1 MHGILQI
8 GIITFF
14 CHSLYVVFLR
24 HSSMKARKSM
34 KKRFV
39 SLLVALS
46 ITLTFLPIGAVAAP
60 TNEIIQGNLKY
71 TVNNYTVN
79 DGGESVTVSGI
90 SESTSEK
97 PTHLTIESSISSNGK
112 NYTVTEI
119 GNWAFEE
126 WNTLTEVTL
135 PHTVEIIGFQAF
147 FNCSNLTNVTIPEG
161 VRKIG
166 QIAFN
171 GCSQLTSITIP
182 GTIEV
187 MTMAFSGNTALSHV
201 TLTNGISE
209 ISSSA
214 FEGCTGL
221 TEVEIPASVNEIRQ
235 DAFNGCTN
243 LSDVKYNGHKTDWD
257 KVTVKTGNDTLTSK
271 VQYLCDIN
279 FDLDGG
285 TVNGS
290 DTMATQTVY
299 SNEKL
304 GTAKCYQNDQTFK
317 IPIAPQKEGYTF
329 LGWYQQD
336 ATAPTDPAEYV
347 ASDNVTFTAKW
358 SQIYDVAFDAN
369 ANGDTVTRMPSTQKV
384 PETTTAS
391 LPTITP
397 QRTGYD
403 FDGWYTQAE
412 GGTKYTFTEAVSS
425 NITLYAHWNAHSHT
439 VTLEND
445 ENKETNSYDYGSS
458 VSVPTPTKKTG
469 YNFNHWEVTVPD
481 GETAPSLNG
490 PDENGNYSFSMPDY
504 DIILTAKWTQKD
516 VIDPDVDL
524 KFDAATGEVTSNNPQ
539 VNADDIINRKFYD
552 DKGNEVPGEKLND
565 RGLPMEPGD
574 YIVKVDVKETEKTA
588 PANQITGN
596 QIKWSYNV
604 PQEEEKVTYTLSLL
618 GGIAKVNGKDTT
630 INDNGDITIEKGA
643 TVEVTFDKSILSDAQ
658 TFDQWTIKPASVLN
672 AVDPKAE
679 TITFT
684 MPGENVIIEAMTK
697 DASIEEEPNILGT
710 TLIIG
715 TAAAGTAVLAYQTY
729 QLGTEFYLICTLP
742 TGTAI
747 PTNRGE
753 LAELVW
759 NNAGKPEPAAV
770 LNANAT
776 ETDKAITWAV
786 ENDLLKAAKNNGETY
801 EATDPVSRT
810 EVIKAWNQVQAF
822 KK

>member
-24 HSSMKARKSM
+24 HQSMKAGKSM

-46 ITLTFLPIGAVAAP
+46 ITLTFLPIGAVAATP
-60 TNEIIQGNLKY
+60 IRIGNLKY
-71 TVNNYTVN
+71 TVNA
-79 DGGESVTVSGI
+79 DGESVTVSG
-90 SESTSEK
+90 TSGN
-97 PTHLTIESSISSNGK
+97 PTQLNIESSISSNGR

-119 GNWAFEE
+119 ATWAFNKC
-126 WNTLTEVTL
+126 NTLTEVTL
-135 PHTVEIIGFQAF
+135 PNTVDEIGYQAF

-161 VRKIG
+161 VTKIG
-166 QIAFN
+166 QAAFY

-182 GTIEV
+182 STITD
-187 MTMAFSGNTALSHV
+187 MDTAFSGNTALSQV
-201 TLTNGISE
+201 TLTNGIPK
-209 ISSSA
+209 ISSHA
-214 FEGCTGL
+214 FERCTELREIKVPISVDEICPFAFNGCTGL
-221 TEVEIPASVNEIRQ
+221 TSVTLEKGINIINSN
-235 DAFNGCTN
+235 AFKDCTELN
-243 LSDVKYNGHKTDWD
+243 DVKYNGYKTDWE
-257 KVTVKTGNDTLTSK
+257 KVRVNNAGNDTLTSK

-285 TVNGS
+285 TINGS

-304 GTAKCYQNDQTFK
+304 GTAKCYPNDQPFVVPTD
-317 IPIAPQKEGYTF
+317 PVREGYTF
-329 LGWYQQD
+329 LGWY
-336 ATAPTDPAEYV
+336 
-347 ASDNVTFTAKW
+347 
-358 SQIYDVAFDAN
+358 
-369 ANGDTVTRMPSTQKV
+369 
-384 PETTTAS
+384 
-391 LPTITP
+391 
-397 QRTGYD
+397 
-403 FDGWYTQAE
+403 TQAE
-412 GGTKYTFTEAVSS
+412 GGIKYTFTEAVSS

-524 KFDAATGEVTSNNPQ
+524 KFDAVTGEVTSNNAK
-539 VNADDIINRKFYD
+539 VNADDIINKKFYD

-565 RGLPMEPGD
+565 RGLPTEPGD
-574 YIVKVDVKETEKTA
+574 YIVKVDVKETENTA
-588 PANQITGN
+588 PANQVTGN
-596 QIKWSYNV
+596 QIKWSYKV
-604 PQEEEKVTYTLSLL
+604 PQKEEKVTYTLSLL

-630 INDNGDITIEKGA
+630 INDNGNITIEKGA

-729 QLGTEFYLICTLP
+729 QLGTEFYLICALP

>member
-24 HSSMKARKSM
+24 HQSMKAGKSM

-46 ITLTFLPIGAVAAP
+46 ITLTFLPIGAVAATP
-60 TNEIIQGNLKY
+60 IKIGNLKY
-71 TVNNYTVN
+71 TVNA
-79 DGGESVTVSGI
+79 DGESVTVSG
-90 SESTSEK
+90 TSGN
-97 PTHLTIESSISSNGK
+97 PTQLNIESSISSNGR

-119 GNWAFEE
+119 ATWAFNKC
-126 WNTLTEVTL
+126 NTLTEVTL
-135 PHTVEIIGFQAF
+135 PNTVDEIGYQAF

-161 VRKIG
+161 VTKIG
-166 QIAFN
+166 QAAFY

-182 GTIEV
+182 STITD
-187 MTMAFSGNTALSHV
+187 MDTAFSGNTALSQV
-201 TLTNGISE
+201 TLTNGIPK
-209 ISSSA
+209 ISSHA
-214 FEGCTGL
+214 FERCTEL
-221 TEVEIPASVNEIRQ
+221 REIKVPISVDEICPF
-235 DAFNGCTN
+235 AFNGCTN
-243 LSDVKYNGHKTDWD
+243 LKSVLLEKNINIINSNAFKDCTELNDVKYNGYKADWD
-257 KVTVKTGNDTLTSK
+257 KVTVNKTGNDTLTRK

-279 FDLDGG
+279 FDLNGG
-285 TVNGS
+285 TINGS
-290 DTMATQTVY
+290 DTMETQTVY

-304 GTAKCYQNDQTFK
+304 GTAKCYPNGQPFVVPTD
-317 IPIAPQKEGYTF
+317 PVREGYTF
-329 LGWYQQD
+329 L
-336 ATAPTDPAEYV
+336 
-347 ASDNVTFTAKW
+347 
-358 SQIYDVAFDAN
+358 
-369 ANGDTVTRMPSTQKV
+369 
-384 PETTTAS
+384 
-391 LPTITP
+391 
-397 QRTGYD
+397 
-403 FDGWYTQAE
+403 GWYTQAE

-504 DIILTAKWTQKD
+504 DITLTAKWTQKD

-524 KFDAATGEVTSNNPQ
+524 KFDAATGEVTSNNTQ

-565 RGLPMEPGD
+565 RGLPTEPGD
-574 YIVKVDVKETEKTA
+574 YIVKVDVKETENTA

-643 TVEVTFDKSILSDAQ
+643 TVEVAFDKSILSDAQ

-729 QLGTEFYLICTLP
+729 QLGTEFYLICALP

-776 ETDKAITWAV
+776 ETDKAIAWAV

>member
-1 MHGILQI
+1 
-8 GIITFF
+8 
-14 CHSLYVVFLR
+14 
-24 HSSMKARKSM
+24 M

-46 ITLTFLPIGAVAAP
+46 ITLTFLPMGAVAAAP
-60 TNEIIQGNLKY
+60 IKFTDGNLI
-71 TVNNYTVN
+71 YTVN
-79 DGGESVTVSGI
+79 DDGESVTVSG
-90 SESTSEK
+90 TSGK
-97 PTHLTIESSISSNGK
+97 PRHLTIESSISDKDK
-112 NYTVTEI
+112 NYTVTKI
-119 GNWAFEE
+119 AMWAFNNAR
-126 WNTLTEVTL
+126 NTLTEVTL
-135 PHTVEIIGFQAF
+135 PNTVDEIGYQAF
-147 FNCSNLTNVTIPEG
+147 FNCSNLTKVIIPEG

-166 QIAFN
+166 QAAFY

-182 GTIEV
+182 STITN
-187 MTMAFSGNTALSHV
+187 MDTAFSGNTALSHV
-201 TLTNGISE
+201 TLTNGISK
-209 ISSSA
+209 ISSNA
-214 FEGCTGL
+214 FERCTGL
-221 TEVEIPASVNEIRQ
+221 TEVEIPASVDQICPF
-235 DAFNGCTN
+235 AFNGCTNLKRVLLEKNIKTINVNAFKDCTN
-243 LSDVKYNGHKTDWD
+243 LSDVKYNGYKTDWD
-257 KVTVKTGNDTLTSK
+257 KVTVNTTGNDTLTNK
-271 VQYLCDIN
+271 VQYLCDIT
-279 FDLDGG
+279 FDLNGG
-285 TVNGS
+285 TINGS
-290 DTMATQTVY
+290 GTMDKQTVY

-304 GTAKCYQNDQTFK
+304 GTASV
-317 IPIAPQKEGYTF
+317 
-329 LGWYQQD
+329 
-336 ATAPTDPAEYV
+336 PTTP
-347 ASDNVTFTAKW
+347 
-358 SQIYDVAFDAN
+358 
-369 ANGDTVTRMPSTQKV
+369 
-384 PETTTAS
+384 
-391 LPTITP
+391 P

-425 NITLYAHWNAHSHT
+425 NIILYAHWNAHSHT
-439 VTLEND
+439 VTLRND

-504 DIILTAKWTQKD
+504 DITLTAKWTQKD

-524 KFDAATGEVTSNNPQ
+524 KFDAVTGEVTSNNTQ

-565 RGLPMEPGD
+565 RGLPTEPGD
-574 YIVKVDVKETEKTA
+574 YIVKVDVKETENTA

-604 PQEEEKVTYTLSLL
+604 PQKEEKVTYTLSLL
-618 GGIAKVNGKDTT
+618 GGIAKVNGKDAT

-658 TFDQWTIKPASVLN
+658 TFDQWTIKPASVLS
-672 AVDPKAE
+672 AVEPKAE

-729 QLGTEFYLICTLP
+729 QLGTEFYLICALP

-753 LAELVW
+753 LAALVW

-776 ETDKAITWAV
+776 ETDKAIAWAV
-786 ENDLLKAAKNNGETY
+786 ENDLLKAAKSNGETY

>member
-1 MHGILQI
+1 
-8 GIITFF
+8 
-14 CHSLYVVFLR
+14 
-24 HSSMKARKSM
+24 M

-46 ITLTFLPIGAVAAP
+46 ITLTFLPIGAVAA
-60 TNEIIQGNLKY
+60 TKITKENLKY
-71 TVNNYTVN
+71 TVNA
-79 DGGESVTVSGI
+79 DGKSVTVSG
-90 SESTSEK
+90 TSRNPK
-97 PTHLTIESSISSNGK
+97 QLTIESSISDGNG
-112 NYTVTEI
+112 NSYTVTKI
-119 GNWAFEE
+119 GMGAF
-126 WNTLTEVTL
+126 NSTLEEVTL
-135 PHTVEIIGFQAF
+135 PPTLDEIEDSAF
-147 FNCSNLTNVTIPEG
+147 FKCSSLTEITIPEG
-161 VRKIG
+161 VTKIG
-166 QIAFN
+166 TNAFY

-182 GTIEV
+182 STIKN
-187 MTMAFSGNTALSHV
+187 MDTAFPSNPKLSQV
-201 TLTNGISE
+201 TLTNGIYR

-214 FEGCTGL
+214 FKDCTGL
-221 TEVEIPASVNEIRQ
+221 TEIKIPTSVYEICS
-235 DAFNGCTN
+235 DAFNGCTGLTSVTLEKGIN
-243 LSDVKYNGHKTDWD
+243 IINRNAFKDCTKLNDVKYNGHKTDWEN
-257 KVTVKTGNDTLTSK
+257 VRVNIAGNDTLTSK

-279 FDLDGG
+279 FDLNGG
-285 TVNGS
+285 TINGS
-290 DTMATQTVY
+290 NTVNKQTVY

-304 GTAKCYQNDQTFK
+304 GTAKCYPNGQPFVVPSD
-317 IPIAPQKEGYTF
+317 PVREGYTF
-329 LGWYQQD
+329 L
-336 ATAPTDPAEYV
+336 
-347 ASDNVTFTAKW
+347 
-358 SQIYDVAFDAN
+358 
-369 ANGDTVTRMPSTQKV
+369 
-384 PETTTAS
+384 
-391 LPTITP
+391 
-397 QRTGYD
+397 
-403 FDGWYTQAE
+403 GWYTQAE

-445 ENKETNSYDYGSS
+445 ENKKTNSYDYGSS

-504 DIILTAKWTQKD
+504 DITLTAKWTQKD

-524 KFDAATGEVTSNNPQ
+524 KFDAATGEVTSNNAKF
-539 VNADDIINRKFYD
+539 NADDIINRKFYD

-565 RGLPMEPGD
+565 RGLPTEPGD
-574 YIVKVDVKETEKTA
+574 YIVKVDVKETENTA

-596 QIKWSYNV
+596 QIKWSYKV
-604 PQEEEKVTYTLSLL
+604 PQKEEKVTYTLSLL

-729 QLGTEFYLICTLP
+729 QLGTEFYLICALP

-776 ETDKAITWAV
+776 ETDKAIAWAV

>member
-1 MHGILQI
+1 
-8 GIITFF
+8 
-14 CHSLYVVFLR
+14 
-24 HSSMKARKSM
+24 M
-34 KKRFV
+34 KKRLV
-39 SLLVALS
+39 SLLLAFS
-46 ITLTFLPIGAVAAP
+46 MMLTFLPVGAMAAD
-60 TNEIIQGNLKY
+60 TITQGNLKY
-71 TVNNYTVN
+71 TINP
-79 DGGESVTVSGI
+79 DGKSVTVSGV
-90 SESTSEK
+90 SGSPEK
-97 PTHLTIESSISSNGK
+97 LTIDSSIEYN
-112 NYTVTEI
+112 NTTYPVTEI
-119 GNWAFEE
+119 EMWAFY
-126 WNTLTEVTL
+126 NCKTLTEVTL
-135 PHTVEIIGFQAF
+135 PHTVDEIGYQAF
-147 FNCSNLTNVTIPEG
+147 FNCSNLTKVTIPE
-161 VRKIG
+161 VVTKIG
-166 QIAFN
+166 QAAFY

-182 GTIEV
+182 STIKNMDE
-187 MTMAFSGNTALSHV
+187 AFSGNTALSHV
-201 TLTNGISE
+201 TLTEGISK
-209 ISSSA
+209 ISSMA
-214 FEGCTGL
+214 FKGCTGLAEIKVPMSVDQICPNAFNGCTGL
-221 TEVEIPASVNEIRQ
+221 TSVTLEKGIRTININ
-235 DAFNGCTN
+235 AFKNCKN
-243 LSDVKYNGHKTDWD
+243 LSDVKYNGYKTDWE
-257 KVTVKTGNDTLTSK
+257 KVTVNTTGNDTLTSK

-279 FDLDGG
+279 FDLNGG

-290 DTMATQTVY
+290 NTVGQQTVY
-299 SNEKL
+299 SKDQL
-304 GTAKCYQNDQTFK
+304 ATAKCYQNGQPFA
-317 IPIAPQKEGYTF
+317 IPATPVREGYTF
-329 LGWYQQD
+329 L
-336 ATAPTDPAEYV
+336 
-347 ASDNVTFTAKW
+347 
-358 SQIYDVAFDAN
+358 
-369 ANGDTVTRMPSTQKV
+369 
-384 PETTTAS
+384 
-391 LPTITP
+391 
-397 QRTGYD
+397 
-403 FDGWYTQAE
+403 GWYTQAE

-481 GETAPSLNG
+481 GETSPSLNG

-504 DIILTAKWTQKD
+504 DITLTAKWTQKD

-524 KFDAATGEVTSNNPQ
+524 KFDAVTGEVTSNNTQ

-565 RGLPMEPGD
+565 RGLPTEPGD

-588 PANQITGN
+588 PANQVTGH

-604 PQEEEKVTYTLSLL
+604 PQKEEKVTYTLSVL
-618 GGIAKVNGKDTT
+618 GGIAKVNGKDAT

-672 AVDPKAE
+672 AVEPKAE

-729 QLGTEFYLICTLP
+729 QLGTEFYLICALP

-759 NNAGKPEPAAV
+759 NNVGKPEPAAV

-776 ETDKAITWAV
+776 ETDKAIAWAV

-801 EATDPVSRT
+801 EATDPVNRT

>member
-1 MHGILQI
+1 
-8 GIITFF
+8 
-14 CHSLYVVFLR
+14 
-24 HSSMKARKSM
+24 M

-46 ITLTFLPIGAVAAP
+46 ITLTFLPIGAVAA
-60 TNEIIQGNLKY
+60 TKITKGNLKY
-71 TVNNYTVN
+71 TVNA
-79 DGGESVTVSGI
+79 DGESVTVSG
-90 SESTSEK
+90 TSGK
-97 PTHLTIESSISSNGK
+97 PKQLTIESSISDGNGK
-112 NYTVTEI
+112 SYTVTKI
-119 GNWAFEE
+119 GMGAF
-126 WNTLTEVTL
+126 NSTLEEVTL
-135 PHTVEIIGFQAF
+135 PPTLDEIEDSAF
-147 FNCSNLTNVTIPEG
+147 FKCSSLTEITIPEG
-161 VRKIG
+161 VTKIG
-166 QIAFN
+166 TNAFY

-182 GTIEV
+182 STIKN
-187 MTMAFSGNTALSHV
+187 MDTAFPSNPKLSQV
-201 TLTNGISE
+201 TLTNGIYR

-214 FEGCTGL
+214 FKDCTGL
-221 TEVEIPASVNEIRQ
+221 TEIKIPTSVYEICS
-235 DAFNGCTN
+235 DAFNGCTGLTSVTLEKGINIINRNAFKDCTN
-243 LSDVKYNGHKTDWD
+243 LNDVKYNGHKTDWEN
-257 KVTVKTGNDTLTSK
+257 VRVNIAGNDTLTSK

-279 FDLDGG
+279 FDLNGG
-285 TVNGS
+285 TINGS
-290 DTMATQTVY
+290 NTVNKQTVY

-304 GTAKCYQNDQTFK
+304 GTAKCYPNGQPFVVPSD
-317 IPIAPQKEGYTF
+317 PVREGYTF
-329 LGWYQQD
+329 L
-336 ATAPTDPAEYV
+336 
-347 ASDNVTFTAKW
+347 
-358 SQIYDVAFDAN
+358 
-369 ANGDTVTRMPSTQKV
+369 
-384 PETTTAS
+384 
-391 LPTITP
+391 
-397 QRTGYD
+397 
-403 FDGWYTQAE
+403 GWYTQAE
-412 GGTKYTFTEAVSS
+412 GGTKYTFTEAVSN
-425 NITLYAHWNAHSHT
+425 NIILYAHWNAHSHT

-504 DIILTAKWTQKD
+504 DITLTAKWTQKD

-524 KFDAATGEVTSNNPQ
+524 KFDEVTGEVTSNNTQ
-539 VNADDIINRKFYD
+539 VNADDIINKKFYD
-552 DKGNEVPGEKLND
+552 EKGNEVPSEKLND
-565 RGLPMEPGD
+565 RGLPTEPGD
-574 YIVKVDVKETEKTA
+574 YIVKVDVKETENTA
-588 PANQITGN
+588 PANQVTGH

-604 PQEEEKVTYTLSLL
+604 PQKEEKVTYTLSLL

-684 MPGENVIIEAMTK
+684 MPDENVIIEAMTK

-729 QLGTEFYLICTLP
+729 QLGTEFYLICALP

-776 ETDKAITWAV
+776 ETDKAIAWAV
-786 ENDLLKAAKNNGETY
+786 ENDLLKATKNNGETY

>member
-1 MHGILQI
+1 
-8 GIITFF
+8 
-14 CHSLYVVFLR
+14 
-24 HSSMKARKSM
+24 M
-34 KKRFV
+34 KKRFI

-46 ITLTFLPIGAVAAP
+46 ITLTFLPMGAVAA
-60 TNEIIQGNLKY
+60 TKITKGNLKY
-71 TVNNYTVN
+71 IVNA
-79 DGGESVTVSGI
+79 DGKSVTVSG
-90 SESTSEK
+90 TSGK
-97 PTHLTIESSISSNGK
+97 PTQLTIESSISDNGT
-112 NYTVTEI
+112 NYTVTKI
-119 GNWAFEE
+119 ATWAF
-126 WNTLTEVTL
+126 NKCNSLTEVTI
-135 PHTVEIIGFQAF
+135 PNTVIEIDYQAF
-147 FNCSNLTNVTIPEG
+147 YYCPNLKKVTIHEG
-161 VRKIG
+161 VKTIG
-166 QIAFN
+166 QTAFI
-171 GCSQLTSITIP
+171 GCTQLTSITIP
-182 GTIEV
+182 STITD
-187 MTMAFSGNTALSHV
+187 MDQAFSGNTALSHV
-201 TLTNGISE
+201 TLTNGISN
-209 ISSSA
+209 ISNMA
-214 FEGCTGL
+214 FKGCTGL
-221 TEVEIPASVNEIRQ
+221 TEIKVPISVEQICPG
-235 DAFNGCTN
+235 AFNGCTNLKRVLLEKNIKTINVNAFKDCTN
-243 LSDVKYNGHKTDWD
+243 LSDVKYNGYKTDWD
-257 KVTVKTGNDTLTSK
+257 KVTVNETGNDTLTSK

-279 FDLDGG
+279 FDLNGG
-285 TVNGS
+285 TINGS
-290 DTMATQTVY
+290 GTMDKQTVY

-304 GTAKCYQNDQTFK
+304 GTANV
-317 IPIAPQKEGYTF
+317 
-329 LGWYQQD
+329 
-336 ATAPTDPAEYV
+336 PTTP
-347 ASDNVTFTAKW
+347 
-358 SQIYDVAFDAN
+358 
-369 ANGDTVTRMPSTQKV
+369 
-384 PETTTAS
+384 
-391 LPTITP
+391 P

-425 NITLYAHWNAHSHT
+425 NIILYAHWNAHSHT

-445 ENKETNSYDYGSS
+445 ENKKTNSYDYGSS

-504 DIILTAKWTQKD
+504 DITLTAKWTQKD

-524 KFDAATGEVTSNNPQ
+524 KFDAATGDVTSNNTQ

-565 RGLPMEPGD
+565 RGLPTEPGD
-574 YIVKVDVKETEKTA
+574 YIVKVDVKETENTA

-604 PQEEEKVTYTLSLL
+604 PQKEEKVTYTLSLL
-618 GGIAKVNGKDTT
+618 GGIAKVNGKDAT

-658 TFDQWTIKPASVLN
+658 TFDQWTIKPASVLS
-672 AVDPKAE
+672 AVEPKAE

-729 QLGTEFYLICTLP
+729 QLGTEFYLICALP

-747 PTNRGE
+747 PTTRGE

-776 ETDKAITWAV
+776 ETDKAIAWAV
-786 ENDLLKAAKNNGETY
+786 ENDLLKAAKSNGETY

>member
-1 MHGILQI
+1 
-8 GIITFF
+8 
-14 CHSLYVVFLR
+14 
-24 HSSMKARKSM
+24 M

-46 ITLTFLPIGAVAAP
+46 ITLTFLPIGAVAAAP
-60 TNEIIQGNLKY
+60 IKIGNLKY
-71 TVNNYTVN
+71 TVNA
-79 DGGESVTVSGI
+79 DGESVTVSG
-90 SESTSEK
+90 TSGNPK
-97 PTHLTIESSISSNGK
+97 QLTIESSISDNGT
-112 NYTVTEI
+112 NYTVTKI
-119 GNWAFEE
+119 AMWAFYNAR
-126 WNTLTEVTL
+126 NTLTEVTL
-135 PHTVEIIGFQAF
+135 PNTVDEIGYQAF
-147 FNCSNLTNVTIPEG
+147 FNCSKLTNVTIPEG
-161 VRKIG
+161 VIKIG
-166 QIAFN
+166 QAAFY

-182 GTIEV
+182 STITD
-187 MTMAFSGNTALSHV
+187 MDQAFSGNTALSHV
-201 TLTNGISE
+201 TLTNGISN
-209 ISSSA
+209 ISNMA
-214 FEGCTGL
+214 FKGCTGL
-221 TEVEIPASVNEIRQ
+221 TEIKVPESVGQIGPN
-235 DAFNGCTN
+235 AFNGCTNLKSVLLEKNIKTINSNAFKDCTN

-257 KVTVKTGNDTLTSK
+257 KVTVNTTGNGTLTSK

-285 TVNGS
+285 TINGS

-299 SNEKL
+299 SNEEL
-304 GTAKCYQNDQTFK
+304 GTAKCYPNDQPFVVPTD
-317 IPIAPQKEGYTF
+317 PVREGYTF
-329 LGWYQQD
+329 L
-336 ATAPTDPAEYV
+336 
-347 ASDNVTFTAKW
+347 
-358 SQIYDVAFDAN
+358 
-369 ANGDTVTRMPSTQKV
+369 
-384 PETTTAS
+384 
-391 LPTITP
+391 
-397 QRTGYD
+397 
-403 FDGWYTQAE
+403 GWYTQAE

-504 DIILTAKWTQKD
+504 DITLTAKWTQKD

-524 KFDAATGEVTSNNPQ
+524 KFDAATGEVTSNSTQ

-565 RGLPMEPGD
+565 RGLPTEPGD
-574 YIVKVDVKETEKTA
+574 YIVKVDVKETENTA
-588 PANQITGN
+588 PANQVTGN
-596 QIKWSYNV
+596 QIKWSYKV
-604 PQEEEKVTYTLSLL
+604 PQKEEKVTYTLSLL

-729 QLGTEFYLICTLP
+729 QLGTEFYLICALP

>member
-1 MHGILQI
+1 
-8 GIITFF
+8 
-14 CHSLYVVFLR
+14 
-24 HSSMKARKSM
+24 M

-46 ITLTFLPIGAVAAP
+46 ITLTFLPIGAVAATP
-60 TNEIIQGNLKY
+60 IRIGNLKY
-71 TVNNYTVN
+71 TVNA
-79 DGGESVTVSGI
+79 DGESVTVSG
-90 SESTSEK
+90 TSRIK
-97 PTHLTIESSISSNGK
+97 PTRLNIESSISDGNGK
-112 NYTVTEI
+112 SYTVTKI
-119 GNWAFEE
+119 GEWAF
-126 WNTLTEVTL
+126 NKCNSLTEVTI
-135 PHTVEIIGFQAF
+135 PNTVIEIDHQAF
-147 FNCSNLTNVTIPEG
+147 FYCSNLKKVTIHEG
-161 VRKIG
+161 VKTIG
-166 QIAFN
+166 PTAFI
-171 GCSQLTSITIP
+171 GCTQLTSITIP
-182 GTIEV
+182 GTV
-187 MTMAFSGNTALSHV
+187 TKMDSAFSGSTALSQV
-201 TLTNGISE
+201 TLTNGIPK
-209 ISSSA
+209 ISSNAFSGCTSLTQVKIPASVDEVCPSA
-214 FEGCTGL
+214 FDGCTGL
-221 TEVEIPASVNEIRQ
+221 TSVTLEKGIRIINIY
-235 DAFNGCTN
+235 AFNNCSKLT
-243 LSDVKYNGHKTDWD
+243 DVKYNGYKADWD
-257 KVTVKTGNDTLTSK
+257 KVTVNKTGNDTLTRK

-279 FDLDGG
+279 FDLNGG
-285 TVNGS
+285 TINGS
-290 DTMATQTVY
+290 DTMETQTVY

-304 GTAKCYQNDQTFK
+304 GNAKCYPNDQPFVVPTD
-317 IPIAPQKEGYTF
+317 PVREGYTF
-329 LGWYQQD
+329 L
-336 ATAPTDPAEYV
+336 
-347 ASDNVTFTAKW
+347 
-358 SQIYDVAFDAN
+358 
-369 ANGDTVTRMPSTQKV
+369 
-384 PETTTAS
+384 
-391 LPTITP
+391 
-397 QRTGYD
+397 
-403 FDGWYTQAE
+403 GWYTQAE

-445 ENKETNSYDYGSS
+445 ENKEMNSYDYGSS

-504 DIILTAKWTQKD
+504 DITLTAKWTQKD

-524 KFDAATGEVTSNNPQ
+524 KFDAVTGEVTSNNPQ

-729 QLGTEFYLICTLP
+729 QLGTEFYLICALP

-776 ETDKAITWAV
+776 ETDKAIAWAV

-801 EATDPVSRT
+801 KATDPVSRT

>member
-1 MHGILQI
+1 
-8 GIITFF
+8 
-14 CHSLYVVFLR
+14 
-24 HSSMKARKSM
+24 M
-34 KKRFV
+34 KKRFI

-46 ITLTFLPIGAVAAP
+46 ITLTFLPMGAVAA
-60 TNEIIQGNLKY
+60 TKITKGNLKY
-71 TVNNYTVN
+71 IVNA
-79 DGGESVTVSGI
+79 DGKSVTVSG
-90 SESTSEK
+90 TSEN
-97 PTHLTIESSISSNGK
+97 PTQLTIGSSISDGNGK
-112 NYTVTEI
+112 SYTVTKI
-119 GNWAFEE
+119 GMGAFNNVR
-126 WNTLTEVTL
+126 NTLTEVILPPTL
-135 PHTVEIIGFQAF
+135 DEIEDSAF
-147 FNCSNLTNVTIPEG
+147 FKCSSLTEITIPEG
-161 VRKIG
+161 VTKIG
-166 QIAFN
+166 TNAFY

-182 GTIEV
+182 STIKN
-187 MTMAFSGNTALSHV
+187 MDAAFPSNPKLSQV
-201 TLTNGISE
+201 TLTNGIYR

-214 FEGCTGL
+214 FKDCTGL
-221 TEVEIPASVNEIRQ
+221 TEIKVPTSVYEICS
-235 DAFNGCTN
+235 DAFNGCTGLTSVTLEKGIN
-243 LSDVKYNGHKTDWD
+243 IINRNAFKDCTELNDVKYNGYKTDWE
-257 KVTVKTGNDTLTSK
+257 KVRVNNAGNDTLTSK
-271 VQYLCDIN
+271 VRYLCDIN
-279 FDLDGG
+279 FDLNGG
-285 TVNGS
+285 TINGS
-290 DTMATQTVY
+290 GTMDKQTVY

-304 GTAKCYQNDQTFK
+304 GTASV
-317 IPIAPQKEGYTF
+317 
-329 LGWYQQD
+329 
-336 ATAPTDPAEYV
+336 PTTP
-347 ASDNVTFTAKW
+347 
-358 SQIYDVAFDAN
+358 
-369 ANGDTVTRMPSTQKV
+369 
-384 PETTTAS
+384 
-391 LPTITP
+391 P

-425 NITLYAHWNAHSHT
+425 NIILYAHWNAHSHT
-439 VTLEND
+439 VTLKND

-504 DIILTAKWTQKD
+504 DITLTAKWTQKD

-524 KFDAATGEVTSNNPQ
+524 KFDAVTGEVTSNNTQ

-565 RGLPMEPGD
+565 RGLPTEPGD
-574 YIVKVDVKETEKTA
+574 YIVKVDVKETENTA

-604 PQEEEKVTYTLSLL
+604 PQKEEKVTYTLSLL
-618 GGIAKVNGKDTT
+618 GGIAKVNGKDAT

-658 TFDQWTIKPASVLN
+658 TFDQWTIKPASVLS
-672 AVDPKAE
+672 AVEPKAE

-729 QLGTEFYLICTLP
+729 QLGTEFYLICALP

-776 ETDKAITWAV
+776 ETDKAIAWAV

-801 EATDPVSRT
+801 EATDPVNRT

>member
-1 MHGILQI
+1 
-8 GIITFF
+8 
-14 CHSLYVVFLR
+14 
-24 HSSMKARKSM
+24 M

-46 ITLTFLPIGAVAAP
+46 ITLTFLPMGAVAAAP
-60 TNEIIQGNLKY
+60 NKITKGDLIY
-71 TVNNYTVN
+71 TVNA
-79 DGGESVTVSGI
+79 DGESVTVSG
-90 SESTSEK
+90 TSRK
-97 PTHLTIESSISSNGK
+97 PTQLTIGSSISDRNGK
-112 NYTVTEI
+112 SYTVTKI
-119 GNWAFEE
+119 GMGAFNNVR
-126 WNTLTEVTL
+126 NTLTEVTL
-135 PHTVEIIGFQAF
+135 PPTLDEIEDSAF
-147 FNCSNLTNVTIPEG
+147 FKCSSLTEITIPEG
-161 VRKIG
+161 VTKIG
-166 QIAFN
+166 TNAFY

-182 GTIEV
+182 STIKN
-187 MTMAFSGNTALSHV
+187 MDAAFPSNPKLSQV
-201 TLTNGISE
+201 TLTNGIYR

-214 FEGCTGL
+214 FKDCTGL
-221 TEVEIPASVNEIRQ
+221 TEIKVPTSVYEICS
-235 DAFNGCTN
+235 DAFNGCTGLTSVTLEKGIN
-243 LSDVKYNGHKTDWD
+243 IINRNAFKDCTELNDVKYNGYKTDWE
-257 KVTVKTGNDTLTSK
+257 KVRVNNAGNDTLTSK
-271 VQYLCDIN
+271 VRYLCDIN
-279 FDLDGG
+279 FDLNGG
-285 TVNGS
+285 TINGS
-290 DTMATQTVY
+290 GTMDKQTVY

-304 GTAKCYQNDQTFK
+304 GTASV
-317 IPIAPQKEGYTF
+317 
-329 LGWYQQD
+329 
-336 ATAPTDPAEYV
+336 PTTP
-347 ASDNVTFTAKW
+347 
-358 SQIYDVAFDAN
+358 
-369 ANGDTVTRMPSTQKV
+369 
-384 PETTTAS
+384 
-391 LPTITP
+391 P

-425 NITLYAHWNAHSHT
+425 NIILYAHWNAHSHT

-445 ENKETNSYDYGSS
+445 ENKKTNSYDYGSS

-504 DIILTAKWTQKD
+504 DITLTAKWTQKD

-524 KFDAATGEVTSNNPQ
+524 KFDAVTGEVTSNNTQ

-565 RGLPMEPGD
+565 RGLPTEPGD

-588 PANQITGN
+588 PANQVTGN
-596 QIKWSYNV
+596 QIKWSYKV
-604 PQEEEKVTYTLSLL
+604 PQKEEKVTYTLSLL
-618 GGIAKVNGKDTT
+618 GGIAKVNGKDAT

-672 AVDPKAE
+672 AVEPKAE

-729 QLGTEFYLICTLP
+729 QLGTEFYLICALP

-753 LAELVW
+753 LAALVW

-776 ETDKAITWAV
+776 ETDKAIAWAV
-786 ENDLLKAAKNNGETY
+786 ENDLLKAAKSNGETY

>member
-24 HSSMKARKSM
+24 HQSMKAGKSM

-46 ITLTFLPIGAVAAP
+46 ITLTFLPIGAVAA
-60 TNEIIQGNLKY
+60 TKITKGNLKY
-71 TVNNYTVN
+71 TVNA
-79 DGGESVTVSGI
+79 DGESVTVSG
-90 SESTSEK
+90 TSGK
-97 PTHLTIESSISSNGK
+97 PKQLTIESSISDGNGK
-112 NYTVTEI
+112 SYTVTKI
-119 GNWAFEE
+119 GMGAF
-126 WNTLTEVTL
+126 NSTLEEVTL
-135 PHTVEIIGFQAF
+135 PPTLDEIEDSAF
-147 FNCSNLTNVTIPEG
+147 FKCSSLTEITIPEG
-161 VRKIG
+161 VTKIG
-166 QIAFN
+166 TNAFY

-182 GTIEV
+182 STIKN
-187 MTMAFSGNTALSHV
+187 MDTAFPSNPKLSQV
-201 TLTNGISE
+201 TLTNGIYR

-214 FEGCTGL
+214 FKDCTGL
-221 TEVEIPASVNEIRQ
+221 TEIKIPTSVYEICS
-235 DAFNGCTN
+235 DAFNGCTGLTSVTLEKGIN
-243 LSDVKYNGHKTDWD
+243 IINRNAFKDCTKLNDVKYNGHKTDWEN
-257 KVTVKTGNDTLTSK
+257 VRVNIAGNDTLTSK

-279 FDLDGG
+279 FDLNGG
-285 TVNGS
+285 TINGS
-290 DTMATQTVY
+290 STMATQTVY

-304 GTAKCYQNDQTFK
+304 GTAKCYPNGQPFVVPSD
-317 IPIAPQKEGYTF
+317 PVREGYTF
-329 LGWYQQD
+329 L
-336 ATAPTDPAEYV
+336 
-347 ASDNVTFTAKW
+347 
-358 SQIYDVAFDAN
+358 
-369 ANGDTVTRMPSTQKV
+369 
-384 PETTTAS
+384 
-391 LPTITP
+391 
-397 QRTGYD
+397 
-403 FDGWYTQAE
+403 GWYTQAE

-445 ENKETNSYDYGSS
+445 ENKKTNSYDYGSS

-469 YNFNHWEVTVPD
+469 FNFNHWEVTVPD

-504 DIILTAKWTQKD
+504 DITLTAKWTQKD

-524 KFDAATGEVTSNNPQ
+524 KFDAVTGEVTSNNTK

-565 RGLPMEPGD
+565 RGLPTEPGD

-588 PANQITGN
+588 PANQVTGN

-729 QLGTEFYLICTLP
+729 QLGTEFYLICALP

-776 ETDKAITWAV
+776 ETDKAIAWAV

>member
-1 MHGILQI
+1 
-8 GIITFF
+8 
-14 CHSLYVVFLR
+14 
-24 HSSMKARKSM
+24 M

-46 ITLTFLPIGAVAAP
+46 ITLTFLPIGAVAAAP
-60 TNEIIQGNLKY
+60 IKIGNLKY
-71 TVNNYTVN
+71 TVNA
-79 DGGESVTVSGI
+79 DGKSVTVSG
-90 SESTSEK
+90 TSRNPK
-97 PTHLTIESSISSNGK
+97 QLTIESSISDGNG
-112 NYTVTEI
+112 NSYTVTKI
-119 GNWAFEE
+119 GMGAF
-126 WNTLTEVTL
+126 NSTLEEVTL
-135 PHTVEIIGFQAF
+135 PPTLDEIEDSAF
-147 FNCSNLTNVTIPEG
+147 FKCSSLTEITIPEG
-161 VRKIG
+161 VTKIG
-166 QIAFN
+166 TNAFY

-182 GTIEV
+182 STIKN
-187 MTMAFSGNTALSHV
+187 MDTAFPSNPKLSQV
-201 TLTNGISE
+201 TLTNGIYR

-214 FEGCTGL
+214 FKDCTGL
-221 TEVEIPASVNEIRQ
+221 TEIKIPTSVYEICS
-235 DAFNGCTN
+235 DAFNGCTGLTSVTLEKGIN
-243 LSDVKYNGHKTDWD
+243 IINRNAFKDCTKLNDVKYNGHKTDWEN
-257 KVTVKTGNDTLTSK
+257 VRVNKTGNDTLTRK

-285 TVNGS
+285 TINGS

-299 SNEKL
+299 SNEEL
-304 GTAKCYQNDQTFK
+304 GTAKCYPNDQPFVV
-317 IPIAPQKEGYTF
+317 PSDPVREGYTF
-329 LGWYQQD
+329 L
-336 ATAPTDPAEYV
+336 
-347 ASDNVTFTAKW
+347 
-358 SQIYDVAFDAN
+358 
-369 ANGDTVTRMPSTQKV
+369 
-384 PETTTAS
+384 
-391 LPTITP
+391 
-397 QRTGYD
+397 
-403 FDGWYTQAE
+403 GWYTQAE

-445 ENKETNSYDYGSS
+445 ENKKTNSYDYGSS

-504 DIILTAKWTQKD
+504 DITLTAKWTQKD

-524 KFDAATGEVTSNNPQ
+524 KFDAATGEVTSNNAK

-552 DKGNEVPGEKLND
+552 DRGNEVPGEKLND
-565 RGLPMEPGD
+565 RGLPTEPGD

-588 PANQITGN
+588 PANQVTGH

-604 PQEEEKVTYTLSLL
+604 PQKEEKVTYTLSLL

-729 QLGTEFYLICTLP
+729 QLGTEFYLICALP

-776 ETDKAITWAV
+776 ETDKAIAWAV

>member
-1 MHGILQI
+1 
-8 GIITFF
+8 
-14 CHSLYVVFLR
+14 
-24 HSSMKARKSM
+24 M

-60 TNEIIQGNLKY
+60 PNEIIQGNLKY
-71 TVNNYTVN
+71 TVNDYTVN
-79 DGGESVTVSGI
+79 DNEESVTVFGT

-119 GNWAFEE
+119 GNWAFKE
-126 WNTLTEVTL
+126 WNTLTKVTL
-135 PHTVEIIGFQAF
+135 PNTVEIIGYQAF
-147 FNCSNLTNVTIPEG
+147 FNCSNLTKVIIPEG

-166 QIAFN
+166 QKAFN

-182 GTIEV
+182 GTIEN
-187 MTMAFSGNTALSHV
+187 MNTAFSGNTALSHV

-209 ISSSA
+209 ISYSA

-235 DAFNGCTN
+235 DAFNGCTH

-257 KVTVKTGNDTLTSK
+257 KVTVETGNDTLTNN

-279 FDLDGG
+279 FDLNGG
-285 TVNGS
+285 TINGS
-290 DTMATQTVY
+290 GTMDKQTVY

-304 GTAKCYQNDQTFK
+304 GTAKCYQNDQTFVV
-317 IPIAPQKEGYTF
+317 PSDPVREGYTF
-329 LGWYQQD
+329 LGWYAQD
-336 ATAPTDPAEYV
+336 ETTPANLEEYI
-347 ASDNVTFTAKW
+347 ARDNITFTA
-358 SQIYDVAFDAN
+358 N
-369 ANGDTVTRMPSTQKV
+369 
-384 PETTTAS
+384 
-391 LPTITP
+391 
-397 QRTGYD
+397 
-403 FDGWYTQAE
+403 
-412 GGTKYTFTEAVSS
+412 
-425 NITLYAHWNAHSHT
+425 
-439 VTLEND
+439 
-445 ENKETNSYDYGSS
+445 
-458 VSVPTPTKKTG
+458 
-469 YNFNHWEVTVPD
+469 
-481 GETAPSLNG
+481 
-490 PDENGNYSFSMPDY
+490 
-504 DIILTAKWTQKD
+504 WTQK
-516 VIDPDVDL
+516 
-524 KFDAATGEVTSNNPQ
+524 
-539 VNADDIINRKFYD
+539 
-552 DKGNEVPGEKLND
+552 
-565 RGLPMEPGD
+565 
-574 YIVKVDVKETEKTA
+574 
-588 PANQITGN
+588 
-596 QIKWSYNV
+596 
-604 PQEEEKVTYTLSLL
+604 EEKGTYTLSLL
-618 GGIAKVNGKDTT
+618 GGIAKVNGKDAT

-672 AVDPKAE
+672 AVEPKAE

-729 QLGTEFYLICTLP
+729 QLGTEFYLICALP

-776 ETDKAITWAV
+776 ETDKAIAWAV

-801 EATDPVSRT
+801 EATDPVNRT

>member
-1 MHGILQI
+1 
-8 GIITFF
+8 
-14 CHSLYVVFLR
+14 
-24 HSSMKARKSM
+24 M

-46 ITLTFLPIGAVAAP
+46 ITLTFLPMGAVAAAP
-60 TNEIIQGNLKY
+60 IKFTDGNLI
-71 TVNNYTVN
+71 YTVN
-79 DGGESVTVSGI
+79 DDGESVTVSGK
-90 SESTSEK
+90 SRT
-97 PTHLTIESSISSNGK
+97 PTHLNIESSISNKGK

-119 GNWAFEE
+119 GDQVFWGC
-126 WNTLTEVTL
+126 NTLTEVTL
-135 PHTVEIIGFQAF
+135 PNTVKIIGYQAF
-147 FNCSNLTNVTIPEG
+147 CKCSNLTKVIIPEG
-161 VRKIG
+161 VKKIG
-166 QIAFN
+166 QAAFY

-182 GTIEV
+182 SIITN
-187 MTMAFSGNTALSHV
+187 MDTAFSGNTALSHV
-201 TLTNGISE
+201 TLTNGISK
-209 ISSSA
+209 ISSNA
-214 FEGCTGL
+214 FERCTGL
-221 TEVEIPASVNEIRQ
+221 TEVEIPASVDQICPF
-235 DAFNGCTN
+235 AFNGCTSLKSVLLEKNIKTINVNAFKDCTN
-243 LSDVKYNGHKTDWD
+243 LSDVKYNGYKTDWD
-257 KVTVKTGNDTLTSK
+257 RVTVNTTGNDTLTSK
-271 VQYLCDIN
+271 VQYLCDIT
-279 FDLDGG
+279 FDLNGG
-285 TVNGS
+285 TINGS
-290 DTMATQTVY
+290 GTMDKQTVY

-304 GTAKCYQNDQTFK
+304 GTASV
-317 IPIAPQKEGYTF
+317 
-329 LGWYQQD
+329 
-336 ATAPTDPAEYV
+336 PTTP
-347 ASDNVTFTAKW
+347 
-358 SQIYDVAFDAN
+358 
-369 ANGDTVTRMPSTQKV
+369 
-384 PETTTAS
+384 
-391 LPTITP
+391 P
-397 QRTGYD
+397 QRTGYT
-403 FDGWYTQAE
+403 FLGWYTQAE

-445 ENKETNSYDYGSS
+445 ENKKTNSYDYGSS

-504 DIILTAKWTQKD
+504 DITLTAKWTQKD

-524 KFDAATGEVTSNNPQ
+524 KFDAVTGEVTSNNTQ

-565 RGLPMEPGD
+565 RGLPTEPGD
-574 YIVKVDVKETEKTA
+574 YIVKVDVKETENTA

-604 PQEEEKVTYTLSLL
+604 PQKEEKVTYTLSLL
-618 GGIAKVNGKDTT
+618 GGIAKVNGKDAT

-672 AVDPKAE
+672 AVEPKAE

-729 QLGTEFYLICTLP
+729 QLGTEFYLICALP

-776 ETDKAITWAV
+776 ETDKAIAWAV

>member
-24 HSSMKARKSM
+24 HQSMKAGKSM

-46 ITLTFLPIGAVAAP
+46 ITLTFLPIGAVAATP
-60 TNEIIQGNLKY
+60 IRIGNLKY
-71 TVNNYTVN
+71 TVNA
-79 DGGESVTVSGI
+79 DGESVTVSG
-90 SESTSEK
+90 TSGN
-97 PTHLTIESSISSNGK
+97 PTQLNIESSISSNGR

-119 GNWAFEE
+119 ATWAFNKC
-126 WNTLTEVTL
+126 NTLTEVTL
-135 PHTVEIIGFQAF
+135 PNTVDEIGYQAF

-161 VRKIG
+161 VTKIG
-166 QIAFN
+166 QAAFY

-182 GTIEV
+182 STITD
-187 MTMAFSGNTALSHV
+187 MDTAFSGNTALSQV
-201 TLTNGISE
+201 TLTNGIPK
-209 ISSSA
+209 ISSHA
-214 FEGCTGL
+214 FERCTELREIKVPISVDEICPFAFNGCTGL
-221 TEVEIPASVNEIRQ
+221 TSVTLEKGINIINSN
-235 DAFNGCTN
+235 AFKDCTELN
-243 LSDVKYNGHKTDWD
+243 DVKYNGYKTDWE
-257 KVTVKTGNDTLTSK
+257 KVRVNNAGNDTLTSK

-285 TVNGS
+285 TINGS

-304 GTAKCYQNDQTFK
+304 GTAKCYPNDQPFVVPTD
-317 IPIAPQKEGYTF
+317 PVREGYTF
-329 LGWYQQD
+329 LGWY
-336 ATAPTDPAEYV
+336 
-347 ASDNVTFTAKW
+347 
-358 SQIYDVAFDAN
+358 
-369 ANGDTVTRMPSTQKV
+369 
-384 PETTTAS
+384 
-391 LPTITP
+391 
-397 QRTGYD
+397 
-403 FDGWYTQAE
+403 TQAE
-412 GGTKYTFTEAVSS
+412 GGIKYTFTEAVSS

-524 KFDAATGEVTSNNPQ
+524 KFDAVTGEVTSNNAK
-539 VNADDIINRKFYD
+539 VNADDIINKKFYD

-565 RGLPMEPGD
+565 RGLPTEPGD
-574 YIVKVDVKETEKTA
+574 YIVKVDVKETENTA
-588 PANQITGN
+588 PANQVTGN

-604 PQEEEKVTYTLSLL
+604 PQKEEKVTYTLSLL
-618 GGIAKVNGKDTT
+618 GGIAKVNGKDTI

-729 QLGTEFYLICTLP
+729 QLGTEFYLICALP

-776 ETDKAITWAV
+776 ETDKAIAWAV

>member
-1 MHGILQI
+1 
-8 GIITFF
+8 
-14 CHSLYVVFLR
+14 
-24 HSSMKARKSM
+24 M

-46 ITLTFLPIGAVAAP
+46 ITLTFLPIGAVAAAP
-60 TNEIIQGNLKY
+60 IKFTNGNLKY
-71 TVNNYTVN
+71 TVNA
-79 DGGESVTVSGI
+79 DGESVTVSG
-90 SESTSEK
+90 TLRN
-97 PTHLTIESSISSNGK
+97 PTQLNIESSILYNGT
-112 NYTVTEI
+112 NYTVTKI
-119 GNWAFEE
+119 ATWAFYDAR
-126 WNTLTEVTL
+126 NTLTEVTL
-135 PHTVEIIGFQAF
+135 PNTVDEIEYQAF
-147 FNCSNLTNVTIPEG
+147 FNCSNLTKVIIPEG

-166 QIAFN
+166 QAAFY

-182 GTIEV
+182 STITN
-187 MTMAFSGNTALSHV
+187 MDTAFSGNTALSHV
-201 TLTNGISE
+201 TLTNGISK
-209 ISSSA
+209 ISSNA
-214 FEGCTGL
+214 FERCTGL
-221 TEVEIPASVNEIRQ
+221 TEVEIPASVDQICPF
-235 DAFNGCTN
+235 AFNGCTNLKRVLLEKNIKTINVNAFKDCTN
-243 LSDVKYNGHKTDWD
+243 LSDVKYNGYKTDWD
-257 KVTVKTGNDTLTSK
+257 KVTVNTTGNDTLTSK

-279 FDLDGG
+279 FDLNGG
-285 TVNGS
+285 TINGS
-290 DTMATQTVY
+290 GTMDKQTVY

-304 GTAKCYQNDQTFK
+304 GTANV
-317 IPIAPQKEGYTF
+317 
-329 LGWYQQD
+329 
-336 ATAPTDPAEYV
+336 PTTP
-347 ASDNVTFTAKW
+347 
-358 SQIYDVAFDAN
+358 
-369 ANGDTVTRMPSTQKV
+369 
-384 PETTTAS
+384 
-391 LPTITP
+391 P

-425 NITLYAHWNAHSHT
+425 NIILYAHWNAHSHT
-439 VTLEND
+439 VTLKND

-504 DIILTAKWTQKD
+504 DITLTAKWTQKD

-524 KFDAATGEVTSNNPQ
+524 KFDAVTGEVTSNNTQ

-565 RGLPMEPGD
+565 RGLPTEPGD
-574 YIVKVDVKETEKTA
+574 YIVKVDVKETENTA

-604 PQEEEKVTYTLSLL
+604 PQKEEKVTYTLSLL
-618 GGIAKVNGKDTT
+618 GGIAKVNGKDAT

-672 AVDPKAE
+672 AVEPKAE

-729 QLGTEFYLICTLP
+729 QLGTEFYLICALP

-776 ETDKAITWAV
+776 ETDKAIAWAV

>member
-1 MHGILQI
+1 
-8 GIITFF
+8 
-14 CHSLYVVFLR
+14 
-24 HSSMKARKSM
+24 M

-46 ITLTFLPIGAVAAP
+46 ITLTFLPMGAVAAP

-79 DGGESVTVSGI
+79 DDGESVTVSGT

-97 PTHLTIESSISSNGK
+97 PTQLNIESSISSNGK

-119 GNWAFEE
+119 GNWAFKE

-135 PHTVEIIGFQAF
+135 PNTVEIIGFQAF
-147 FNCSNLTNVTIPEG
+147 FNCSNLTKVIIPEG

-166 QIAFN
+166 QNAFN

-182 GTIEV
+182 STIEN
-187 MTMAFSGNTALSHV
+187 MNTAFSGNTALSHV

-209 ISSSA
+209 ISYSA

-221 TEVEIPASVNEIRQ
+221 TEVEIPSSVNKIRQ

-257 KVTVKTGNDTLTSK
+257 KVTVETGNDTLTSK
-271 VQYLCDIN
+271 VRYLCDIN
-279 FDLDGG
+279 FDLNGG
-285 TVNGS
+285 TINGS
-290 DTMATQTVY
+290 GTIDKQTVY

-304 GTAKCYQNDQTFK
+304 GTAS
-317 IPIAPQKEGYTF
+317 
-329 LGWYQQD
+329 
-336 ATAPTDPAEYV
+336 V
-347 ASDNVTFTAKW
+347 
-358 SQIYDVAFDAN
+358 
-369 ANGDTVTRMPSTQKV
+369 
-384 PETTTAS
+384 
-391 LPTITP
+391 PTITP

-425 NITLYAHWNAHSHT
+425 NIILYAHWNAHSHT

-445 ENKETNSYDYGSS
+445 ENKKTNSYDYDSS

-504 DIILTAKWTQKD
+504 DITLTAKWTQKD

-524 KFDAATGEVTSNNPQ
+524 KFDAATGEVTSNNAK

-565 RGLPMEPGD
+565 RGLPTEPGD
-574 YIVKVDVKETEKTA
+574 YIVKVDVKETENTA

-604 PQEEEKVTYTLSLL
+604 PQKEEKVTYTLSLL
-618 GGIAKVNGKDTT
+618 GGIAKVNGKDAT

-658 TFDQWTIKPASVLN
+658 TFDQWTIKPASVLS
-672 AVDPKAE
+672 AVEPKAE

-729 QLGTEFYLICTLP
+729 QLGTEFYLICALP

-753 LAELVW
+753 LAALVW

-776 ETDKAITWAV
+776 ETDKAIAWAV

>member
-1 MHGILQI
+1 
-8 GIITFF
+8 
-14 CHSLYVVFLR
+14 
-24 HSSMKARKSM
+24 M

-46 ITLTFLPIGAVAAP
+46 ITLTFLPMGAVAA
-60 TNEIIQGNLKY
+60 TKITKGNLKY
-71 TVNNYTVN
+71 IVNA
-79 DGGESVTVSGI
+79 DGKSVTVSG
-90 SESTSEK
+90 TSGK
-97 PTHLTIESSISSNGK
+97 PTQLTIESSISDNGT
-112 NYTVTEI
+112 NYTVTKI
-119 GNWAFEE
+119 ATWAFNAC
-126 WNTLTEVTL
+126 NTLTEVTL
-135 PHTVEIIGFQAF
+135 PNTVDEIGYQAF
-147 FNCSNLTNVTIPEG
+147 FKCSNLTKVIIPEG
-161 VRKIG
+161 VTKIG
-166 QIAFN
+166 QAAFY

-182 GTIEV
+182 STITN
-187 MTMAFSGNTALSHV
+187 MDTAFSGNTALSHV
-201 TLTNGISE
+201 TLTNGISK
-209 ISSSA
+209 ISSNA
-214 FEGCTGL
+214 FERCTGL
-221 TEVEIPASVNEIRQ
+221 TEVEIPASVDQICPF
-235 DAFNGCTN
+235 AFNGCTNLKRVLLEKNIKTINVNAFKDCTN
-243 LSDVKYNGHKTDWD
+243 LSDVKYNGYKTDWD
-257 KVTVKTGNDTLTSK
+257 KVTVNTTGNDTLISK

-279 FDLDGG
+279 FDLNGG
-285 TVNGS
+285 TINGS
-290 DTMATQTVY
+290 GTMDKQTVY

-304 GTAKCYQNDQTFK
+304 GTANV
-317 IPIAPQKEGYTF
+317 
-329 LGWYQQD
+329 
-336 ATAPTDPAEYV
+336 PTTP
-347 ASDNVTFTAKW
+347 
-358 SQIYDVAFDAN
+358 
-369 ANGDTVTRMPSTQKV
+369 
-384 PETTTAS
+384 
-391 LPTITP
+391 P

-439 VTLEND
+439 VTLKND

-504 DIILTAKWTQKD
+504 DITLTAKWTQKD

-524 KFDAATGEVTSNNPQ
+524 KFDAVTGEVTSNNTQ

-565 RGLPMEPGD
+565 RGLPTEPGD
-574 YIVKVDVKETEKTA
+574 YIVKVDVKETENTA

-604 PQEEEKVTYTLSLL
+604 PQKEEKVTYTLSLL
-618 GGIAKVNGKDTT
+618 GGIAKVNGKDAT

-658 TFDQWTIKPASVLN
+658 TFDQWTIKPASVLS
-672 AVDPKAE
+672 AVEPKAE

-729 QLGTEFYLICTLP
+729 QLGTEFYLICALP

-776 ETDKAITWAV
+776 ETDKAIAWAV

>member
-1 MHGILQI
+1 
-8 GIITFF
+8 
-14 CHSLYVVFLR
+14 
-24 HSSMKARKSM
+24 M

-46 ITLTFLPIGAVAAP
+46 ITLTFLPMGAVAA
-60 TNEIIQGNLKY
+60 TKITKGNLKY
-71 TVNNYTVN
+71 IVNA
-79 DGGESVTVSGI
+79 DGKSVTVSG
-90 SESTSEK
+90 TSGK
-97 PTHLTIESSISSNGK
+97 PTQLNIESSISDGNGK
-112 NYTVTEI
+112 SYTVTKI
-119 GNWAFEE
+119 GMGAFNNVR
-126 WNTLTEVTL
+126 NTLTEVTL
-135 PHTVEIIGFQAF
+135 PPTLDEIEDSAF
-147 FNCSNLTNVTIPEG
+147 FKCSSLTEITIPEG
-161 VRKIG
+161 VTKIG
-166 QIAFN
+166 TNAFY

-182 GTIEV
+182 STIKN
-187 MTMAFSGNTALSHV
+187 MDAAFPSNPKLSQV
-201 TLTNGISE
+201 TLTNGIYR

-214 FEGCTGL
+214 FKDCTGL
-221 TEVEIPASVNEIRQ
+221 TEIKVPTSVYEICS
-235 DAFNGCTN
+235 DAFNGCTGLTSVTLEKGIN
-243 LSDVKYNGHKTDWD
+243 IINRNAFKDCTELNDVKYNGYKTDWE
-257 KVTVKTGNDTLTSK
+257 KVRVNNAGNDTLTRK

-279 FDLDGG
+279 FDLNGG
-285 TVNGS
+285 TINGS
-290 DTMATQTVY
+290 NTVNKQTVY
-299 SNEKL
+299 SKDKL
-304 GTAKCYQNDQTFK
+304 VTAKCYPNNQTFVV
-317 IPIAPQKEGYTF
+317 PSDPVREGYTF
-329 LGWYQQD
+329 L
-336 ATAPTDPAEYV
+336 
-347 ASDNVTFTAKW
+347 
-358 SQIYDVAFDAN
+358 
-369 ANGDTVTRMPSTQKV
+369 
-384 PETTTAS
+384 
-391 LPTITP
+391 
-397 QRTGYD
+397 
-403 FDGWYTQAE
+403 GWYTQAE

-425 NITLYAHWNAHSHT
+425 NIILYAHWNAHSHT

-504 DIILTAKWTQKD
+504 DITLTAKWTQKD

-524 KFDAATGEVTSNNPQ
+524 KFDAVTGEVTSNNTQ

-565 RGLPMEPGD
+565 RGLPTEPGD
-574 YIVKVDVKETEKTA
+574 YIVKVDVKETENTA

-604 PQEEEKVTYTLSLL
+604 PQKEEKVTYTLSLL
-618 GGIAKVNGKDTT
+618 GGIAKVNGKDAT

-658 TFDQWTIKPASVLN
+658 TFDQWTIKPASVLS
-672 AVDPKAE
+672 AVEPKAE

-729 QLGTEFYLICTLP
+729 QLGTEFYLICALP

-776 ETDKAITWAV
+776 ETDKAIAWAV
-786 ENDLLKAAKNNGETY
+786 ENDLLKAVKNNGETY

>member
-24 HSSMKARKSM
+24 HQSMKAGKSM

-46 ITLTFLPIGAVAAP
+46 ITLTFLPIGAVAATP
-60 TNEIIQGNLKY
+60 IRIGNLKY
-71 TVNNYTVN
+71 TVNA
-79 DGGESVTVSGI
+79 DGESVTVSG
-90 SESTSEK
+90 TSGN
-97 PTHLTIESSISSNGK
+97 PTQLNIESSISSNGT

-119 GNWAFEE
+119 ATWAFNKS
-126 WNTLTEVTL
+126 NTLTEVTL
-135 PHTVEIIGFQAF
+135 PNTVDEIGYQAF

-161 VRKIG
+161 VTKIG
-166 QIAFN
+166 QAAFY

-182 GTIEV
+182 STITD
-187 MTMAFSGNTALSHV
+187 MDTAFSGNTALSQV
-201 TLTNGISE
+201 TLTNGIPK
-209 ISSSA
+209 ISSHA
-214 FEGCTGL
+214 FERCTELREIKVPISVDEICPFAFNGCTGL
-221 TEVEIPASVNEIRQ
+221 TSVTLEKGINIINSN
-235 DAFNGCTN
+235 AFKDCTELN
-243 LSDVKYNGHKTDWD
+243 DVKYNGYKTDWE
-257 KVTVKTGNDTLTSK
+257 KVRVNNAGNDTLTSK

-285 TVNGS
+285 TINGS

-304 GTAKCYQNDQTFK
+304 GTAKCYPNDQPFVVPTD
-317 IPIAPQKEGYTF
+317 PVREGYTF
-329 LGWYQQD
+329 LGWY
-336 ATAPTDPAEYV
+336 
-347 ASDNVTFTAKW
+347 
-358 SQIYDVAFDAN
+358 
-369 ANGDTVTRMPSTQKV
+369 
-384 PETTTAS
+384 
-391 LPTITP
+391 
-397 QRTGYD
+397 
-403 FDGWYTQAE
+403 TQAE
-412 GGTKYTFTEAVSS
+412 GGIKYTFTEAVSS

-524 KFDAATGEVTSNNPQ
+524 KFDAVTGEVTSNNAK
-539 VNADDIINRKFYD
+539 VNADDIINKKFYD

-565 RGLPMEPGD
+565 RGLPTEPGD
-574 YIVKVDVKETEKTA
+574 YIVKVDVKETENTA
-588 PANQITGN
+588 PANQVTGN

-604 PQEEEKVTYTLSLL
+604 PQKEEKVTYTLSLL

-729 QLGTEFYLICTLP
+729 QLGTEFYLICALP

-776 ETDKAITWAV
+776 ETDKAIAWAV

>member
-1 MHGILQI
+1 
-8 GIITFF
+8 
-14 CHSLYVVFLR
+14 
-24 HSSMKARKSM
+24 M

-46 ITLTFLPIGAVAAP
+46 ITLTFLPIGAVAAAP
-60 TNEIIQGNLKY
+60 IKIGNLKY
-71 TVNNYTVN
+71 TVNA
-79 DGGESVTVSGI
+79 DGESVTVSG
-90 SESTSEK
+90 TSGNPK
-97 PTHLTIESSISSNGK
+97 QLTIESSISDGSGK
-112 NYTVTEI
+112 SYTVTKI
-119 GNWAFEE
+119 GMGAF
-126 WNTLTEVTL
+126 NSTLEEVTL
-135 PHTVEIIGFQAF
+135 PPTLDEIEGSAF
-147 FNCSNLTNVTIPEG
+147 FKCSSLTEITIPEG
-161 VRKIG
+161 VTKIG
-166 QIAFN
+166 TNAFY

-182 GTIEV
+182 STIKN
-187 MTMAFSGNTALSHV
+187 MDTAFPSNPKLSQV
-201 TLTNGISE
+201 TLTNGIYR

-214 FEGCTGL
+214 FKDCTGL
-221 TEVEIPASVNEIRQ
+221 TEIKIPTSVYEICS
-235 DAFNGCTN
+235 DAFNGCTGLTSVTLEKGINIINRNAFKDCTN
-243 LSDVKYNGHKTDWD
+243 LNDVKYNGHKTDWEN
-257 KVTVKTGNDTLTSK
+257 VRVNIAGNDTLTSK

-279 FDLDGG
+279 FDLNGG
-285 TVNGS
+285 TINGS
-290 DTMATQTVY
+290 NTVNKQTVY

-304 GTAKCYQNDQTFK
+304 GTAKCYPNGQPFVVPSD
-317 IPIAPQKEGYTF
+317 PVREGYTF
-329 LGWYQQD
+329 L
-336 ATAPTDPAEYV
+336 
-347 ASDNVTFTAKW
+347 
-358 SQIYDVAFDAN
+358 
-369 ANGDTVTRMPSTQKV
+369 
-384 PETTTAS
+384 
-391 LPTITP
+391 
-397 QRTGYD
+397 
-403 FDGWYTQAE
+403 GWYTQAE

-425 NITLYAHWNAHSHT
+425 NIILYAHWNAHSHT

-504 DIILTAKWTQKD
+504 DITLTAKWTQKD

-524 KFDAATGEVTSNNPQ
+524 KFDAATGEVTSNNAK
-539 VNADDIINRKFYD
+539 VNADDIINKKFYD
-552 DKGNEVPGEKLND
+552 EKGNEVPSEKLND
-565 RGLPMEPGD
+565 RGLPTEPGD
-574 YIVKVDVKETEKTA
+574 YIVKVDVKETENTA
-588 PANQITGN
+588 PANQVTGN
-596 QIKWSYNV
+596 QIKWSYKV
-604 PQEEEKVTYTLSLL
+604 PQKEEKVTYTLSLL

-630 INDNGDITIEKGA
+630 INDNGDITIEKDA

-729 QLGTEFYLICTLP
+729 QLGTEFYLICALP

-776 ETDKAITWAV
+776 ETDKAIAWAV

-822 KK
+822 KR

>member
-1 MHGILQI
+1 
-8 GIITFF
+8 
-14 CHSLYVVFLR
+14 
-24 HSSMKARKSM
+24 M

-46 ITLTFLPIGAVAAP
+46 ITLTFLPMGAVAA
-60 TNEIIQGNLKY
+60 TKITKGNLKY
-71 TVNNYTVN
+71 TVNA
-79 DGGESVTVSGI
+79 DGKSVTVSG
-90 SESTSEK
+90 TSGK
-97 PTHLTIESSISSNGK
+97 PTQLTIESSISDNGT
-112 NYTVTEI
+112 NYTVTKI
-119 GNWAFEE
+119 AMWAF
-126 WNTLTEVTL
+126 NKCNSLTEVTI
-135 PHTVEIIGFQAF
+135 PNTVIEIDYQAF
-147 FNCSNLTNVTIPEG
+147 YYCPNLKKVTIHEG
-161 VRKIG
+161 VKTIG
-166 QIAFN
+166 QTAFI
-171 GCSQLTSITIP
+171 GCTQLTSITIP
-182 GTIEV
+182 STITD
-187 MTMAFSGNTALSHV
+187 MDQAFSGNTALSHV
-201 TLTNGISE
+201 TLTNGIYR

-214 FEGCTGL
+214 FKDCTGL
-221 TEVEIPASVNEIRQ
+221 TEIKVPTSVYEICS
-235 DAFNGCTN
+235 DAFNGCTGLISVTLEKGIN
-243 LSDVKYNGHKTDWD
+243 IINSNAFKDCTELNDVKYNGYKTDWE
-257 KVTVKTGNDTLTSK
+257 KVRVNNAGNDTLTSK
-271 VQYLCDIN
+271 VRYLCDIN
-279 FDLDGG
+279 FDLNGG
-285 TVNGS
+285 TINGS
-290 DTMATQTVY
+290 GTMDKQTVY

-304 GTAKCYQNDQTFK
+304 ETAKCYQNGQPFVVPSD
-317 IPIAPQKEGYTF
+317 PVREGYTF

-336 ATAPTDPAEYV
+336 ATAPTVLAEYV
-347 ASDNVTFTAKW
+347 ASDNVTFTA
-358 SQIYDVAFDAN
+358 N
-369 ANGDTVTRMPSTQKV
+369 
-384 PETTTAS
+384 
-391 LPTITP
+391 
-397 QRTGYD
+397 
-403 FDGWYTQAE
+403 
-412 GGTKYTFTEAVSS
+412 
-425 NITLYAHWNAHSHT
+425 
-439 VTLEND
+439 
-445 ENKETNSYDYGSS
+445 
-458 VSVPTPTKKTG
+458 
-469 YNFNHWEVTVPD
+469 
-481 GETAPSLNG
+481 
-490 PDENGNYSFSMPDY
+490 
-504 DIILTAKWTQKD
+504 WTQKD
-516 VIDPDVDL
+516 AIDPDVDL
-524 KFDAATGEVTSNNPQ
+524 KFDAVTGEVTSNNTQ

-565 RGLPMEPGD
+565 RGLPTEPGD

-604 PQEEEKVTYTLSLL
+604 PQKEEKVTYTLSLL

-672 AVDPKAE
+672 AVEPKAE

-729 QLGTEFYLICTLP
+729 QLGTEFYLICALP

-753 LAELVW
+753 LAALVW

-776 ETDKAITWAV
+776 ETDKAIAWAV
-786 ENDLLKAAKNNGETY
+786 ENDLLKAAKSNGETY

>member
-24 HSSMKARKSM
+24 HQSMKAGKSM

-46 ITLTFLPIGAVAAP
+46 ITLTFLPIGAVAATP
-60 TNEIIQGNLKY
+60 IRIGNLKY
-71 TVNNYTVN
+71 TVNA
-79 DGGESVTVSGI
+79 DGESVTVSG
-90 SESTSEK
+90 TSGN
-97 PTHLTIESSISSNGK
+97 PTQLNIESSISSNGR

-119 GNWAFEE
+119 ATWAFNKC
-126 WNTLTEVTL
+126 NTLTEVTL
-135 PHTVEIIGFQAF
+135 PNTVDEIGYQAF

-161 VRKIG
+161 VTKIG
-166 QIAFN
+166 QAAFY

-182 GTIEV
+182 STITD
-187 MTMAFSGNTALSHV
+187 MDTAFSGNTALSQV
-201 TLTNGISE
+201 TLTNGIPK
-209 ISSSA
+209 ISSHA
-214 FEGCTGL
+214 FERCTELREIKVPISVKEICPFAFNGCTGL
-221 TEVEIPASVNEIRQ
+221 TSVTLEKGINIINSN
-235 DAFNGCTN
+235 AFKDCTELN
-243 LSDVKYNGHKTDWD
+243 DVKYNGYKTDWE
-257 KVTVKTGNDTLTSK
+257 KVRVNNAGNDTLTSK

-285 TVNGS
+285 TINGS

-304 GTAKCYQNDQTFK
+304 GTAKCYPNDQPFVVPTD
-317 IPIAPQKEGYTF
+317 PVREGYTF
-329 LGWYQQD
+329 LGWY
-336 ATAPTDPAEYV
+336 
-347 ASDNVTFTAKW
+347 
-358 SQIYDVAFDAN
+358 
-369 ANGDTVTRMPSTQKV
+369 
-384 PETTTAS
+384 
-391 LPTITP
+391 
-397 QRTGYD
+397 
-403 FDGWYTQAE
+403 TQAE
-412 GGTKYTFTEAVSS
+412 GGIKYTFTEAVSS

-524 KFDAATGEVTSNNPQ
+524 KFDAVTGEVTSNNAK
-539 VNADDIINRKFYD
+539 VNADDIINKKFYD

-565 RGLPMEPGD
+565 RGLPTEPGD
-574 YIVKVDVKETEKTA
+574 YIVKVDVKETENTA
-588 PANQITGN
+588 PANQVTGN

-604 PQEEEKVTYTLSLL
+604 PQKEEKVTYTLSLL

-729 QLGTEFYLICTLP
+729 QLGTEFYLICALP

-776 ETDKAITWAV
+776 ETDKAIAWAV

>member
-1 MHGILQI
+1 MPPTLDEIEDSA
-8 GIITFF
+8 FF
-14 CHSLYVVFLR
+14 KCSSL
-24 HSSMKARKSM
+24 
-34 KKRFV
+34 
-39 SLLVALS
+39 
-46 ITLTFLPIGAVAAP
+46 
-60 TNEIIQGNLKY
+60 
-71 TVNNYTVN
+71 
-79 DGGESVTVSGI
+79 
-90 SESTSEK
+90 
-97 PTHLTIESSISSNGK
+97 
-112 NYTVTEI
+112 TEI
-119 GNWAFEE
+119 
-126 WNTLTEVTL
+126 
-135 PHTVEIIGFQAF
+135 
-147 FNCSNLTNVTIPEG
+147 TIPEG
-161 VRKIG
+161 VTKIG
-166 QIAFN
+166 TNAFY

-182 GTIEV
+182 STIKN
-187 MTMAFSGNTALSHV
+187 MDTAFPSNPKLSQV
-201 TLTNGISE
+201 TLTNGIYR

-214 FEGCTGL
+214 FKDCTGL
-221 TEVEIPASVNEIRQ
+221 TEIKIPTSVYEICS
-235 DAFNGCTN
+235 DAFNGCTGLTSVTLEKGIN
-243 LSDVKYNGHKTDWD
+243 IINRNAFKDCTKLNDVKYNGHKTDWEN
-257 KVTVKTGNDTLTSK
+257 VRVNIAGNDTLTSK

-279 FDLDGG
+279 FDLNGG
-285 TVNGS
+285 TINGS
-290 DTMATQTVY
+290 STMATQTVY

-304 GTAKCYQNDQTFK
+304 GTAKCYPNDQPFVVPTD
-317 IPIAPQKEGYTF
+317 PVREGYTF
-329 LGWYQQD
+329 L
-336 ATAPTDPAEYV
+336 
-347 ASDNVTFTAKW
+347 
-358 SQIYDVAFDAN
+358 
-369 ANGDTVTRMPSTQKV
+369 
-384 PETTTAS
+384 
-391 LPTITP
+391 
-397 QRTGYD
+397 
-403 FDGWYTQAE
+403 GWYTQAE

-445 ENKETNSYDYGSS
+445 ENKKTNSYDYGSS

-469 YNFNHWEVTVPD
+469 YNFNHCEVTVPD

-504 DIILTAKWTQKD
+504 DITLTAKWTQKD

-524 KFDAATGEVTSNNPQ
+524 KFDAATGEVTSNNAK
-539 VNADDIINRKFYD
+539 VNADDIINKKFYD
-552 DKGNEVPGEKLND
+552 EKGNEVPSEKLND
-565 RGLPMEPGD
+565 RGLPTEPGD
-574 YIVKVDVKETEKTA
+574 YIVKVDVKETENTA
-588 PANQITGN
+588 PANQVTGN
-596 QIKWSYNV
+596 QIKWSYKV
-604 PQEEEKVTYTLSLL
+604 PQKEEKVTYTLSLL

-630 INDNGDITIEKGA
+630 INDNGDITIEKDA

-729 QLGTEFYLICTLP
+729 QLGTEFYLICALP

-776 ETDKAITWAV
+776 ETDKAIAWAV

>member
-24 HSSMKARKSM
+24 HQSMKAGKSM

-46 ITLTFLPIGAVAAP
+46 ITLTFLPIGAVAATP
-60 TNEIIQGNLKY
+60 IKIGNLKY
-71 TVNNYTVN
+71 TVNA
-79 DGGESVTVSGI
+79 DGESVTVSG
-90 SESTSEK
+90 TSGN
-97 PTHLTIESSISSNGK
+97 PTQLNIESSISSNGR

-119 GNWAFEE
+119 ATWAFNKC
-126 WNTLTEVTL
+126 NTLTEVTL
-135 PHTVEIIGFQAF
+135 PNTVDEIGYQAF

-161 VRKIG
+161 VKKIG
-166 QIAFN
+166 QGAFY

-182 GTIEV
+182 STITD
-187 MTMAFSGNTALSHV
+187 MDQAFSGNTALSHV
-201 TLTNGISE
+201 TLTNGISN
-209 ISSSA
+209 ISNMA
-214 FEGCTGL
+214 FNGCTGL
-221 TEVEIPASVNEIRQ
+221 TEIKVPISVVQICPG
-235 DAFNGCTN
+235 AFNGCTN
-243 LSDVKYNGHKTDWD
+243 LKRVLLEKNIKKININAFKDCTELNDVKYNGYKTDWD
-257 KVTVKTGNDTLTSK
+257 KVTVNKTGNDTLTRK

-279 FDLDGG
+279 FDLNGG
-285 TVNGS
+285 TINGS

-299 SNEKL
+299 SNEEL
-304 GTAKCYQNDQTFK
+304 GTAKCYPNDQPFVVPTD
-317 IPIAPQKEGYTF
+317 PVREGYTF
-329 LGWYQQD
+329 LGWY
-336 ATAPTDPAEYV
+336 
-347 ASDNVTFTAKW
+347 
-358 SQIYDVAFDAN
+358 
-369 ANGDTVTRMPSTQKV
+369 
-384 PETTTAS
+384 
-391 LPTITP
+391 
-397 QRTGYD
+397 
-403 FDGWYTQAE
+403 TQAE
-412 GGTKYTFTEAVSS
+412 GGIKYTFTEAVSS

-504 DIILTAKWTQKD
+504 DITLTAKWTQKD

-524 KFDAATGEVTSNNPQ
+524 KFDAATGEVTSNNTQ

-565 RGLPMEPGD
+565 RGLPTEPGD
-574 YIVKVDVKETEKTA
+574 YIVKVDVKETENTA

-729 QLGTEFYLICTLP
+729 QLGTEFYLICALP

-776 ETDKAITWAV
+776 ETDKAIAWAV

>member
-24 HSSMKARKSM
+24 HQSMKAGKSM

-46 ITLTFLPIGAVAAP
+46 ITLTFLPIGAVAATP
-60 TNEIIQGNLKY
+60 IRIGNLKY
-71 TVNNYTVN
+71 TVNA
-79 DGGESVTVSGI
+79 DGESVTVSG
-90 SESTSEK
+90 TSGN
-97 PTHLTIESSISSNGK
+97 PTQLNIESSISSNGR

-119 GNWAFEE
+119 ATWAFNKC
-126 WNTLTEVTL
+126 NTLTEVTL
-135 PHTVEIIGFQAF
+135 PNTVDEIGYQAF

-161 VRKIG
+161 VTKIG
-166 QIAFN
+166 QAAFY

-182 GTIEV
+182 STITD
-187 MTMAFSGNTALSHV
+187 MDTAFSGNTALSQV
-201 TLTNGISE
+201 TLTNGIPK
-209 ISSSA
+209 ISSHA
-214 FEGCTGL
+214 FERCTELREIKVPISVDEICPFAFNGCTGL
-221 TEVEIPASVNEIRQ
+221 TSVTLEKGINIINSN
-235 DAFNGCTN
+235 AFKDCTELN
-243 LSDVKYNGHKTDWD
+243 DVKYNGYKTDWE
-257 KVTVKTGNDTLTSK
+257 KVRVNNAGNDTLTSK

-285 TVNGS
+285 TINGS

-304 GTAKCYQNDQTFK
+304 GTAKCYPNDQPFVVPTD
-317 IPIAPQKEGYTF
+317 PVREGYTF
-329 LGWYQQD
+329 LGWY
-336 ATAPTDPAEYV
+336 
-347 ASDNVTFTAKW
+347 
-358 SQIYDVAFDAN
+358 
-369 ANGDTVTRMPSTQKV
+369 
-384 PETTTAS
+384 
-391 LPTITP
+391 
-397 QRTGYD
+397 
-403 FDGWYTQAE
+403 TQAE
-412 GGTKYTFTEAVSS
+412 GGIKYTFTEAVSS

-524 KFDAATGEVTSNNPQ
+524 KFDAVTGEVTSNNAK
-539 VNADDIINRKFYD
+539 VNADDIINKKFYD

-565 RGLPMEPGD
+565 RGLPTEPGD
-574 YIVKVDVKETEKTA
+574 YIVKVDVKETENIA
-588 PANQITGN
+588 PANQVTGN

-604 PQEEEKVTYTLSLL
+604 PQKEEKVTYTLSLL

-729 QLGTEFYLICTLP
+729 QLGTEFYLICALP

-776 ETDKAITWAV
+776 ETDKAIAWAV

>member
-24 HSSMKARKSM
+24 HQSMKAGKSM

-46 ITLTFLPIGAVAAP
+46 ITLTFLPIGAVAAAP
-60 TNEIIQGNLKY
+60 IKIGNLKY
-71 TVNNYTVN
+71 TVNA
-79 DGGESVTVSGI
+79 DGKSVTVSG
-90 SESTSEK
+90 TSRNPK
-97 PTHLTIESSISSNGK
+97 QLTIESSISDGNG
-112 NYTVTEI
+112 NSYTVTKI
-119 GNWAFEE
+119 GMGAF
-126 WNTLTEVTL
+126 NSTLEEVTL
-135 PHTVEIIGFQAF
+135 PPTLDEIEDSAF
-147 FNCSNLTNVTIPEG
+147 FKCSSLTEITIPEG
-161 VRKIG
+161 VTKIG
-166 QIAFN
+166 TNAFY

-182 GTIEV
+182 STIKN
-187 MTMAFSGNTALSHV
+187 MDTAFPSNPKLSQV
-201 TLTNGISE
+201 TLTNGIYR

-214 FEGCTGL
+214 FKDCTGL
-221 TEVEIPASVNEIRQ
+221 TEIKIPTSVYEICS
-235 DAFNGCTN
+235 DAFNGCTGLTSVTLEKGIN
-243 LSDVKYNGHKTDWD
+243 IINRNAFKDCTKLNDVKYNGHKTDWEN
-257 KVTVKTGNDTLTSK
+257 VRVNIAGNDTLTSR

-279 FDLDGG
+279 FDLNGG
-285 TVNGS
+285 TINGS
-290 DTMATQTVY
+290 STMATQTVY

-304 GTAKCYQNDQTFK
+304 GTAKCYPNDQPFVVPTD
-317 IPIAPQKEGYTF
+317 PVREGYTF
-329 LGWYQQD
+329 L
-336 ATAPTDPAEYV
+336 
-347 ASDNVTFTAKW
+347 
-358 SQIYDVAFDAN
+358 
-369 ANGDTVTRMPSTQKV
+369 
-384 PETTTAS
+384 
-391 LPTITP
+391 
-397 QRTGYD
+397 
-403 FDGWYTQAE
+403 GWYTQAE

-425 NITLYAHWNAHSHT
+425 NIILYAHWNAHSHT

-458 VSVPTPTKKTG
+458 VSVSTPTKKTG

-524 KFDAATGEVTSNNPQ
+524 KFDAVTGEVTSNNAK
-539 VNADDIINRKFYD
+539 VNADDIINKKFYD

-565 RGLPMEPGD
+565 RGLPTEPGD

-588 PANQITGN
+588 PANQVTGN

-604 PQEEEKVTYTLSLL
+604 PQKEEKVTYTLSLL

-729 QLGTEFYLICTLP
+729 QLGTEFYLICALP

-776 ETDKAITWAV
+776 ETDKAIAWAV

>member
-24 HSSMKARKSM
+24 HQSMKAGKSM

-46 ITLTFLPIGAVAAP
+46 ITLTFLPIGAVAATP
-60 TNEIIQGNLKY
+60 IRIGNLKY
-71 TVNNYTVN
+71 TVNA
-79 DGGESVTVSGI
+79 DGESVTVSG
-90 SESTSEK
+90 TSGN
-97 PTHLTIESSISSNGK
+97 PTQLNIESSISSNGR

-119 GNWAFEE
+119 ATWAFNKC
-126 WNTLTEVTL
+126 NTLTEVTL
-135 PHTVEIIGFQAF
+135 PNTVDEIGYQAF

-161 VRKIG
+161 VTKIG
-166 QIAFN
+166 QAAFY

-182 GTIEV
+182 STITD
-187 MTMAFSGNTALSHV
+187 MDTAFSGNTALSQV
-201 TLTNGISE
+201 TLTNGIPK
-209 ISSSA
+209 ISSHA
-214 FEGCTGL
+214 FERCTELREIKVPISVDEICPFAFNGCTGL
-221 TEVEIPASVNEIRQ
+221 TSVTLEKGINIINSN
-235 DAFNGCTN
+235 AFKDCTELN
-243 LSDVKYNGHKTDWD
+243 DVKYNGYKTDWE
-257 KVTVKTGNDTLTSK
+257 KVRVNNAGNDTLTSK

-285 TVNGS
+285 TINGS

-304 GTAKCYQNDQTFK
+304 GTAKCYPNDQPFVVPTD
-317 IPIAPQKEGYTF
+317 PVREGYTF
-329 LGWYQQD
+329 LGWY
-336 ATAPTDPAEYV
+336 
-347 ASDNVTFTAKW
+347 
-358 SQIYDVAFDAN
+358 
-369 ANGDTVTRMPSTQKV
+369 
-384 PETTTAS
+384 
-391 LPTITP
+391 
-397 QRTGYD
+397 
-403 FDGWYTQAE
+403 TQAE
-412 GGTKYTFTEAVSS
+412 GGIKYTFTEAVSS

-524 KFDAATGEVTSNNPQ
+524 KFDAVTGEVTSNNAK
-539 VNADDIINRKFYD
+539 VNADDIINKKFYD

-565 RGLPMEPGD
+565 RGLPTEPGD
-574 YIVKVDVKETEKTA
+574 YIVKVDVKETENTA
-588 PANQITGN
+588 PANQVTGN

-604 PQEEEKVTYTLSLL
+604 PQKEEKVTYTLSLL

-729 QLGTEFYLICTLP
+729 QLGTEFYLICALP

-776 ETDKAITWAV
+776 ETDKAIAWAV
-786 ENDLLKAAKNNGETY
+786 ENDLLKAAKNNGKTY

>member
-1 MHGILQI
+1 
-8 GIITFF
+8 
-14 CHSLYVVFLR
+14 
-24 HSSMKARKSM
+24 M

-46 ITLTFLPIGAVAAP
+46 ITLTFLPIGAVAAAP
-60 TNEIIQGNLKY
+60 IKFTDRNLKY
-71 TVNNYTVN
+71 TVNA
-79 DGGESVTVSGI
+79 DGESVTVSG
-90 SESTSEK
+90 TSGK
-97 PTHLTIESSISSNGK
+97 PKQLTIESSISDGNGK
-112 NYTVTEI
+112 SYTVTKI
-119 GNWAFEE
+119 GMGAF
-126 WNTLTEVTL
+126 NSTLEEVTL
-135 PHTVEIIGFQAF
+135 PPTLDEIEDSAF
-147 FNCSNLTNVTIPEG
+147 FKCSSLTEITIPEG
-161 VRKIG
+161 VTKIG
-166 QIAFN
+166 TNAFY

-182 GTIEV
+182 NTIKN
-187 MTMAFSGNTALSHV
+187 MDTAFPSNPKLSQV
-201 TLTNGISE
+201 TLTNGIYR

-214 FEGCTGL
+214 FKDCTGL
-221 TEVEIPASVNEIRQ
+221 TEIKIPTSVYEICS
-235 DAFNGCTN
+235 DAFNGCTGLTSVTLEKGINIINRNAFKDCTN
-243 LSDVKYNGHKTDWD
+243 LNDVKYNGHKTDWEN
-257 KVTVKTGNDTLTSK
+257 VRVNIAGNDTLTSK

-279 FDLDGG
+279 FDLNGG
-285 TVNGS
+285 TINGS
-290 DTMATQTVY
+290 NTVNKQTVY

-304 GTAKCYQNDQTFK
+304 GTAKCYPNGQPFVVPSD
-317 IPIAPQKEGYTF
+317 PVREGYTF
-329 LGWYQQD
+329 L
-336 ATAPTDPAEYV
+336 
-347 ASDNVTFTAKW
+347 
-358 SQIYDVAFDAN
+358 
-369 ANGDTVTRMPSTQKV
+369 
-384 PETTTAS
+384 
-391 LPTITP
+391 
-397 QRTGYD
+397 
-403 FDGWYTQAE
+403 GWYTQAE

-425 NITLYAHWNAHSHT
+425 NIILYAHWNAHSHT

-565 RGLPMEPGD
+565 RGLPTEPGD
-574 YIVKVDVKETEKTA
+574 YIVKVDVKETENTA
-588 PANQITGN
+588 PANQVTGN

-604 PQEEEKVTYTLSLL
+604 PQKEEKVTYTLSLL

-630 INDNGDITIEKGA
+630 INGNGDITIEKGA

-672 AVDPKAE
+672 AVEPKAE

-729 QLGTEFYLICTLP
+729 QLGTEFYLICALP

-776 ETDKAITWAV
+776 ETDKAIAWAV

-801 EATDPVSRT
+801 EATDPVNRT

>member
-1 MHGILQI
+1 
-8 GIITFF
+8 
-14 CHSLYVVFLR
+14 
-24 HSSMKARKSM
+24 M

-46 ITLTFLPIGAVAAP
+46 ITLTFLPMGAVAA
-60 TNEIIQGNLKY
+60 TKITKGNLKY
-71 TVNNYTVN
+71 IVNA
-79 DGGESVTVSGI
+79 DGKSVTVSG
-90 SESTSEK
+90 TSGK
-97 PTHLTIESSISSNGK
+97 PTQLTIESSISDNGT
-112 NYTVTEI
+112 NYTVTKI
-119 GNWAFEE
+119 ATWAFNAC
-126 WNTLTEVTL
+126 NTLTEVTL
-135 PHTVEIIGFQAF
+135 PNTVDEIGYQAF
-147 FNCSNLTNVTIPEG
+147 FKCSNLTKVIIPEG
-161 VRKIG
+161 VTKIG
-166 QIAFN
+166 QAAFY

-182 GTIEV
+182 STITN
-187 MTMAFSGNTALSHV
+187 MDTAFSGNTALSHV
-201 TLTNGISE
+201 TLTNGISK
-209 ISSSA
+209 ISSNA
-214 FEGCTGL
+214 FERCTGL
-221 TEVEIPASVNEIRQ
+221 TEVEIPASVDQICPF
-235 DAFNGCTN
+235 AFNGCTNLKRVLLEKNIKTINVNAFKDCTN
-243 LSDVKYNGHKTDWD
+243 LSDVKYNGYKTDWD
-257 KVTVKTGNDTLTSK
+257 KVTVNTTGNDTLISK

-279 FDLDGG
+279 FDLNGG
-285 TVNGS
+285 TINGS
-290 DTMATQTVY
+290 GTMDKQTVY

-304 GTAKCYQNDQTFK
+304 GTANV
-317 IPIAPQKEGYTF
+317 
-329 LGWYQQD
+329 
-336 ATAPTDPAEYV
+336 PTTP
-347 ASDNVTFTAKW
+347 
-358 SQIYDVAFDAN
+358 
-369 ANGDTVTRMPSTQKV
+369 
-384 PETTTAS
+384 
-391 LPTITP
+391 P

-445 ENKETNSYDYGSS
+445 ENKKTNSYDYGSS

-504 DIILTAKWTQKD
+504 DITLTAKWTQKD

-524 KFDAATGEVTSNNPQ
+524 KFDAVTGEVTSNNTQ

-565 RGLPMEPGD
+565 RGLPTEPGD
-574 YIVKVDVKETEKTA
+574 YIVKVDVKETENTA

-604 PQEEEKVTYTLSLL
+604 PQKEEKVTYTLSLL
-618 GGIAKVNGKDTT
+618 GGIAKVNGKDAT

-672 AVDPKAE
+672 AVEPKAE

-729 QLGTEFYLICTLP
+729 QLGTEFYLICALP

-747 PTNRGE
+747 PTTRGE

-776 ETDKAITWAV
+776 ETDKAIAWAV

>member
-24 HSSMKARKSM
+24 HQSMKAGKSM

-46 ITLTFLPIGAVAAP
+46 ITLTFLPIGAVAAAP
-60 TNEIIQGNLKY
+60 IKIGNLKY
-71 TVNNYTVN
+71 TVNA
-79 DGGESVTVSGI
+79 DGKSVTVSG
-90 SESTSEK
+90 TSRNPK
-97 PTHLTIESSISSNGK
+97 QLTIESSISDGNG
-112 NYTVTEI
+112 NSYTVTKI
-119 GNWAFEE
+119 GMGAF
-126 WNTLTEVTL
+126 NSTLEEVTL
-135 PHTVEIIGFQAF
+135 PPTLDEIEDSAF
-147 FNCSNLTNVTIPEG
+147 FKCSSLTEITIPEG
-161 VRKIG
+161 VTKIG
-166 QIAFN
+166 TNAFY

-182 GTIEV
+182 STIKN
-187 MTMAFSGNTALSHV
+187 MDTAFPSNPKLSQV
-201 TLTNGISE
+201 TLTNGIYR

-214 FEGCTGL
+214 FKDCTGL
-221 TEVEIPASVNEIRQ
+221 TEIKIPTSVYEICS
-235 DAFNGCTN
+235 DAFNGCTGLTSVTLEKGIN
-243 LSDVKYNGHKTDWD
+243 IINRNAFKDCTKLNDVKYNGHKTDWEN
-257 KVTVKTGNDTLTSK
+257 VRVNIAGNDTLTSR

-279 FDLDGG
+279 FDLNGG
-285 TVNGS
+285 TINGS
-290 DTMATQTVY
+290 STMATQTVY

-304 GTAKCYQNDQTFK
+304 GTAKCYPNDQPFVVPTD
-317 IPIAPQKEGYTF
+317 PVREGYTF
-329 LGWYQQD
+329 L
-336 ATAPTDPAEYV
+336 
-347 ASDNVTFTAKW
+347 
-358 SQIYDVAFDAN
+358 
-369 ANGDTVTRMPSTQKV
+369 
-384 PETTTAS
+384 
-391 LPTITP
+391 
-397 QRTGYD
+397 
-403 FDGWYTQAE
+403 GWYTQAE

-504 DIILTAKWTQKD
+504 DITLTAKWTQKD

-524 KFDAATGEVTSNNPQ
+524 KFDAATGEVTSNNAK

-565 RGLPMEPGD
+565 RGLPTEPGD
-574 YIVKVDVKETEKTA
+574 YIVKVDVKETENTA

-604 PQEEEKVTYTLSLL
+604 PQKEEKVTYTLSLL

-630 INDNGDITIEKGA
+630 INDNGNITIEKGA

-729 QLGTEFYLICTLP
+729 QLGTEFYLICALP

-776 ETDKAITWAV
+776 ETDKAIAWAV

>member
-1 MHGILQI
+1 M
-8 GIITFF
+8 
-14 CHSLYVVFLR
+14 
-24 HSSMKARKSM
+24 
-34 KKRFV
+34 
-39 SLLVALS
+39 
-46 ITLTFLPIGAVAAP
+46 GAVAAP

-79 DGGESVTVSGI
+79 DDGKSVTVSGT

-97 PTHLTIESSISSNGK
+97 PTQLNIESSISSNGK

-119 GNWAFEE
+119 GNWAFKE

-147 FNCSNLTNVTIPEG
+147 FNCSNLTKVIIPEG

-166 QIAFN
+166 QKAFN

-182 GTIEV
+182 STIEN
-187 MTMAFSGNTALSHV
+187 MNTAFSGNTALSHV

-209 ISSSA
+209 ISYSA

-257 KVTVKTGNDTLTSK
+257 KVTVETGNDTLTSK
-271 VQYLCDIN
+271 VRYLCDIN

-285 TVNGS
+285 TINGS

-304 GTAKCYQNDQTFK
+304 GTAKCYQNGQPFVVPTD
-317 IPIAPQKEGYTF
+317 PVREGYTF

-336 ATAPTDPAEYV
+336 ATAPTVLAEYV
-347 ASDNVTFTAKW
+347 ASDNVTF
-358 SQIYDVAFDAN
+358 
-369 ANGDTVTRMPSTQKV
+369 
-384 PETTTAS
+384 
-391 LPTITP
+391 
-397 QRTGYD
+397 
-403 FDGWYTQAE
+403 
-412 GGTKYTFTEAVSS
+412 
-425 NITLYAHWNAHSHT
+425 
-439 VTLEND
+439 
-445 ENKETNSYDYGSS
+445 
-458 VSVPTPTKKTG
+458 
-469 YNFNHWEVTVPD
+469 
-481 GETAPSLNG
+481 
-490 PDENGNYSFSMPDY
+490 
-504 DIILTAKWTQKD
+504 TAKWTQKD

-524 KFDAATGEVTSNNPQ
+524 KFDAVTGEVTSNNTQ

-565 RGLPMEPGD
+565 RGLPTEPGD
-574 YIVKVDVKETEKTA
+574 YIVKVDVKETENTA
-588 PANQITGN
+588 PANQVTGN

-604 PQEEEKVTYTLSLL
+604 PQKEEKVTYTLSLL
-618 GGIAKVNGKDTT
+618 GGIAKVNGKDAT

-658 TFDQWTIKPASVLN
+658 TFDQWTIKPASVLS
-672 AVDPKAE
+672 AVEPKAE

-729 QLGTEFYLICTLP
+729 QLGTEFYLICALP

-776 ETDKAITWAV
+776 ETDKAIAWAV

>member
-1 MHGILQI
+1 
-8 GIITFF
+8 
-14 CHSLYVVFLR
+14 
-24 HSSMKARKSM
+24 M

-46 ITLTFLPIGAVAAP
+46 ITLTFLPMGAVAAAP
-60 TNEIIQGNLKY
+60 IKFTDGNLI
-71 TVNNYTVN
+71 YTVN
-79 DGGESVTVSGI
+79 DDGESVTVSGK
-90 SESTSEK
+90 SRA
-97 PTHLTIESSISSNGK
+97 PTHLNIESSISNKGK

-119 GNWAFEE
+119 GDQVFWGC
-126 WNTLTEVTL
+126 NTLTEVTL
-135 PHTVEIIGFQAF
+135 SNTVKIIGYQAF
-147 FNCSNLTNVTIPEG
+147 CKCSNLTKVIIPEG
-161 VRKIG
+161 VKKIG
-166 QIAFN
+166 QAAFY

-182 GTIEV
+182 STITN
-187 MTMAFSGNTALSHV
+187 MDTAFSGNTALSHV
-201 TLTNGISE
+201 TLTNGISK
-209 ISSSA
+209 ISSNA
-214 FEGCTGL
+214 FERCTGL
-221 TEVEIPASVNEIRQ
+221 TEVEIPASVDQICPF
-235 DAFNGCTN
+235 AFNGCTNLKRVLLEKNIKTINVNAFKDCTN
-243 LSDVKYNGHKTDWD
+243 LSDVKYNGYKTDWD
-257 KVTVKTGNDTLTSK
+257 KVTVNTTGNDTLTSK

-279 FDLDGG
+279 FDLNGG
-285 TVNGS
+285 TINGS
-290 DTMATQTVY
+290 GTMDKQTVY

-304 GTAKCYQNDQTFK
+304 GTAKCYQNGQPFVVPSD
-317 IPIAPQKEGYTF
+317 PVREGYTF

-336 ATAPTDPAEYV
+336 ATAPTVLAEYV
-347 ASDNVTFTAKW
+347 ASDNVTFTA
-358 SQIYDVAFDAN
+358 N
-369 ANGDTVTRMPSTQKV
+369 
-384 PETTTAS
+384 
-391 LPTITP
+391 
-397 QRTGYD
+397 
-403 FDGWYTQAE
+403 
-412 GGTKYTFTEAVSS
+412 
-425 NITLYAHWNAHSHT
+425 
-439 VTLEND
+439 
-445 ENKETNSYDYGSS
+445 
-458 VSVPTPTKKTG
+458 
-469 YNFNHWEVTVPD
+469 
-481 GETAPSLNG
+481 
-490 PDENGNYSFSMPDY
+490 
-504 DIILTAKWTQKD
+504 WTQKD
-516 VIDPDVDL
+516 AIDPDVDL
-524 KFDAATGEVTSNNPQ
+524 KFDAVTGEVTSNNTQ

-565 RGLPMEPGD
+565 RGLPTEPGD
-574 YIVKVDVKETEKTA
+574 YIVKVDVKETENTA

-604 PQEEEKVTYTLSLL
+604 PQKEEKVTYTLSLL
-618 GGIAKVNGKDTT
+618 GGIAKVNGKDAT

-658 TFDQWTIKPASVLN
+658 TFDQWTIKPASVLS
-672 AVDPKAE
+672 AVEPKAE

-729 QLGTEFYLICTLP
+729 QLGTEFYLICALP

-776 ETDKAITWAV
+776 ETDKAIAWAV

>member
-24 HSSMKARKSM
+24 HQSMKAGKSM

-46 ITLTFLPIGAVAAP
+46 ITLTFLPIGAVAA
-60 TNEIIQGNLKY
+60 TKITKENLKY
-71 TVNNYTVN
+71 TVNA
-79 DGGESVTVSGI
+79 DGKSVTVSG
-90 SESTSEK
+90 TSRNPK
-97 PTHLTIESSISSNGK
+97 QLTIESSISDGNGK
-112 NYTVTEI
+112 SYTVTKI
-119 GNWAFEE
+119 GMGAF
-126 WNTLTEVTL
+126 NSTLEEVTL
-135 PHTVEIIGFQAF
+135 PPTLDEIEDSAF
-147 FNCSNLTNVTIPEG
+147 FKCSSLTEITIPEG
-161 VRKIG
+161 VTKIG
-166 QIAFN
+166 TNAFY

-182 GTIEV
+182 STIKN
-187 MTMAFSGNTALSHV
+187 MDTAFPSNPKLSQV
-201 TLTNGISE
+201 TLTNGIYR

-214 FEGCTGL
+214 FKDCTGL
-221 TEVEIPASVNEIRQ
+221 TEIKIPTSVYEICS
-235 DAFNGCTN
+235 DAFNGCTGLKSVLLEKNINIINRNAFKDCTN
-243 LSDVKYNGHKTDWD
+243 LNDVKYNGHKTDWE
-257 KVTVKTGNDTLTSK
+257 KVRVNIAGNDTLTSK

-279 FDLDGG
+279 FDLNGG
-285 TVNGS
+285 TINGS
-290 DTMATQTVY
+290 STMATQTVY

-304 GTAKCYQNDQTFK
+304 GTAKCYPNDQPFVVPTD
-317 IPIAPQKEGYTF
+317 PVREGYTF
-329 LGWYQQD
+329 L
-336 ATAPTDPAEYV
+336 
-347 ASDNVTFTAKW
+347 
-358 SQIYDVAFDAN
+358 
-369 ANGDTVTRMPSTQKV
+369 
-384 PETTTAS
+384 
-391 LPTITP
+391 
-397 QRTGYD
+397 
-403 FDGWYTQAE
+403 GWYTQAE

-445 ENKETNSYDYGSS
+445 ENKKTNSYDYGSS

-504 DIILTAKWTQKD
+504 DITLTAKWTQKD

-524 KFDAATGEVTSNNPQ
+524 KFDAATGEVTSNNAK

-552 DKGNEVPGEKLND
+552 DRGNEVPGEKLND
-565 RGLPMEPGD
+565 RGLPTEPGD

-588 PANQITGN
+588 PANQVTGH

-604 PQEEEKVTYTLSLL
+604 PQKEEKVTYTLSLL

-729 QLGTEFYLICTLP
+729 QLGTEFYLICALP

-776 ETDKAITWAV
+776 ETDKAIAWAV

>member
-24 HSSMKARKSM
+24 HQSMKAGKSM

-46 ITLTFLPIGAVAAP
+46 ITLTFLPIGAVAAAP
-60 TNEIIQGNLKY
+60 IKIGNLKY
-71 TVNNYTVN
+71 TVNA
-79 DGGESVTVSGI
+79 DGKSVTVSG
-90 SESTSEK
+90 TSRNPK
-97 PTHLTIESSISSNGK
+97 QLTIESSISDGNG
-112 NYTVTEI
+112 NSYTVTKI
-119 GNWAFEE
+119 GMGAF
-126 WNTLTEVTL
+126 NSTLEEVTL
-135 PHTVEIIGFQAF
+135 PPTLDEIEDSAF
-147 FNCSNLTNVTIPEG
+147 FKCSSLTEITIPEG
-161 VRKIG
+161 VTKIG
-166 QIAFN
+166 TNAFY

-182 GTIEV
+182 STIKN
-187 MTMAFSGNTALSHV
+187 MDTAFPSNPKLSQV
-201 TLTNGISE
+201 TLTNGIYR

-214 FEGCTGL
+214 FKDCTGL
-221 TEVEIPASVNEIRQ
+221 TEIKIPTSVYEICS
-235 DAFNGCTN
+235 DAFNGCTGLTSVTLEKGIN
-243 LSDVKYNGHKTDWD
+243 IINRNAFKDCTKLNDVKYNGHKTDWEN
-257 KVTVKTGNDTLTSK
+257 VRVNIAGNDTLTSR

-279 FDLDGG
+279 FDLNGG
-285 TVNGS
+285 TINGS
-290 DTMATQTVY
+290 STMATQTVY

-304 GTAKCYQNDQTFK
+304 GTAKCYPNDQPFVVPTD
-317 IPIAPQKEGYTF
+317 PVREGYTF
-329 LGWYQQD
+329 L
-336 ATAPTDPAEYV
+336 
-347 ASDNVTFTAKW
+347 
-358 SQIYDVAFDAN
+358 
-369 ANGDTVTRMPSTQKV
+369 
-384 PETTTAS
+384 
-391 LPTITP
+391 
-397 QRTGYD
+397 
-403 FDGWYTQAE
+403 GWYTQAE

-445 ENKETNSYDYGSS
+445 ENKKTNSYDYGSS

-524 KFDAATGEVTSNNPQ
+524 KFDAVTGEVTSNNAK
-539 VNADDIINRKFYD
+539 VNADDIINKKFYD

-565 RGLPMEPGD
+565 RGLPTEPGD
-574 YIVKVDVKETEKTA
+574 YIVKVDVKETENTA
-588 PANQITGN
+588 PANQVTGN

-604 PQEEEKVTYTLSLL
+604 PQKEEKVTYTLSLL

-729 QLGTEFYLICTLP
+729 QLGTEFYLICALP

-776 ETDKAITWAV
+776 ETDKAIAWAV

>member
-24 HSSMKARKSM
+24 HQSMKAGKSM

-46 ITLTFLPIGAVAAP
+46 ITLTFLPIGAVAA
-60 TNEIIQGNLKY
+60 TKITKENLKY
-71 TVNNYTVN
+71 TVNA
-79 DGGESVTVSGI
+79 DGKSVTVSG
-90 SESTSEK
+90 TSRNPK
-97 PTHLTIESSISSNGK
+97 QLTIESSISDGNGK
-112 NYTVTEI
+112 SYTVTKI
-119 GNWAFEE
+119 GMGAF
-126 WNTLTEVTL
+126 NSTLEEVTL
-135 PHTVEIIGFQAF
+135 PPTLDEIEDSAF
-147 FNCSNLTNVTIPEG
+147 FKCSSLTEITIPEG
-161 VRKIG
+161 VTKIG
-166 QIAFN
+166 TNAFY

-182 GTIEV
+182 STIKN
-187 MTMAFSGNTALSHV
+187 MDTAFPSNPKLSQV
-201 TLTNGISE
+201 TLTNGIYR

-214 FEGCTGL
+214 FKDCTGL
-221 TEVEIPASVNEIRQ
+221 TEIKIPTSVYEICS
-235 DAFNGCTN
+235 DAFNGCTGLTSVTLEKGIN
-243 LSDVKYNGHKTDWD
+243 IINRNAFKDCTKLNDVKYNGHKTDWEN
-257 KVTVKTGNDTLTSK
+257 VRVNIAGNDTLTSK

-279 FDLDGG
+279 FDLNGG
-285 TVNGS
+285 TINGS
-290 DTMATQTVY
+290 STMATQTVY

-304 GTAKCYQNDQTFK
+304 GTAKCYPNDQPFVVPTD
-317 IPIAPQKEGYTF
+317 PVREGYTF
-329 LGWYQQD
+329 L
-336 ATAPTDPAEYV
+336 
-347 ASDNVTFTAKW
+347 
-358 SQIYDVAFDAN
+358 
-369 ANGDTVTRMPSTQKV
+369 
-384 PETTTAS
+384 
-391 LPTITP
+391 
-397 QRTGYD
+397 
-403 FDGWYTQAE
+403 GWYTQAE

-445 ENKETNSYDYGSS
+445 ENKKTNSYDYGSS

-504 DIILTAKWTQKD
+504 DITLTAKWTQKD

-524 KFDAATGEVTSNNPQ
+524 KFDAATGEVTSNNTQ

-565 RGLPMEPGD
+565 RGLPTEPGD
-574 YIVKVDVKETEKTA
+574 YIVKVDVKETENTA
-588 PANQITGN
+588 PANQITGH

-630 INDNGDITIEKGA
+630 INDNGDITIEKDA

-729 QLGTEFYLICTLP
+729 QLGTEFYLICALP

-776 ETDKAITWAV
+776 ETDKAIAWAV

>member
-1 MHGILQI
+1 
-8 GIITFF
+8 
-14 CHSLYVVFLR
+14 
-24 HSSMKARKSM
+24 M
-34 KKRFV
+34 KKRFI

-46 ITLTFLPIGAVAAP
+46 ITLTFLPIGAVAA
-60 TNEIIQGNLKY
+60 TKITKGNLKY
-71 TVNNYTVN
+71 TVNA
-79 DGGESVTVSGI
+79 DGESVTVSG
-90 SESTSEK
+90 TSGK
-97 PTHLTIESSISSNGK
+97 PKQLTIESSISDGNGK
-112 NYTVTEI
+112 KSYTVTKI
-119 GNWAFEE
+119 GMGAF
-126 WNTLTEVTL
+126 NSTLEEVTL
-135 PHTVEIIGFQAF
+135 PPTLDEIEDSAF
-147 FNCSNLTNVTIPEG
+147 FKCSSLTEITIPEG
-161 VRKIG
+161 VTKIG
-166 QIAFN
+166 TNAFY

-182 GTIEV
+182 STIKN
-187 MTMAFSGNTALSHV
+187 MDTAFPSNPKLSQV
-201 TLTNGISE
+201 TLTNGIYR

-214 FEGCTGL
+214 FKDCTGL
-221 TEVEIPASVNEIRQ
+221 TEIKIPTSVYEICS
-235 DAFNGCTN
+235 DAFNGCTGLTSVTLEKGINIINRNAFKDCTN
-243 LSDVKYNGHKTDWD
+243 LNDVKYNGHKTDWEN
-257 KVTVKTGNDTLTSK
+257 VRVNIAGNDTLTSK

-279 FDLDGG
+279 FDLNGG
-285 TVNGS
+285 TINGS
-290 DTMATQTVY
+290 NTVNKQTVY

-304 GTAKCYQNDQTFK
+304 GTAKCYPNGQPFVVPSD
-317 IPIAPQKEGYTF
+317 PVREGYTF
-329 LGWYQQD
+329 L
-336 ATAPTDPAEYV
+336 
-347 ASDNVTFTAKW
+347 
-358 SQIYDVAFDAN
+358 
-369 ANGDTVTRMPSTQKV
+369 
-384 PETTTAS
+384 
-391 LPTITP
+391 
-397 QRTGYD
+397 
-403 FDGWYTQAE
+403 GWYTQAE

-425 NITLYAHWNAHSHT
+425 NIILYAHWNAHSHT

-504 DIILTAKWTQKD
+504 DITLTAKWTQKD

-524 KFDAATGEVTSNNPQ
+524 KFDAATGEVTSNNAK
-539 VNADDIINRKFYD
+539 VNADDIINKKFYD
-552 DKGNEVPGEKLND
+552 EKGNEVPSEKLND
-565 RGLPMEPGD
+565 RGLPTEPGD

-588 PANQITGN
+588 PANQVTGN

-715 TAAAGTAVLAYQTY
+715 TVAAGTAVLAYQTY
-729 QLGTEFYLICTLP
+729 QLGTEFYLICALP

-776 ETDKAITWAV
+776 ETDKAIAWAV

-810 EVIKAWNQVQAF
+810 EVIKAWNHVQAF